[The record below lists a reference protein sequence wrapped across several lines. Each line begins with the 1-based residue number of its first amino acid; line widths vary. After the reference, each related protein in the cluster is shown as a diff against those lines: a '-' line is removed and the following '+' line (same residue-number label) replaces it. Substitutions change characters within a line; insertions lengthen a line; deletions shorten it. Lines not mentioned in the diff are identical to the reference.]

1 MINEICIL
9 DENKKL
15 LCILPH
21 GVFYDYEYHSYLKTG
36 ADTFDFS
43 VKINKDTAS
52 KVKGKNFVLF
62 FRKNKARMLQ
72 ITECLEEETILST
85 SKTVKSETIA
95 LELYNSHVRPCTIE
109 GNVRTFLTT
118 VLQDS
123 NYKIGYI
130 SPTLD
135 NVIKT
140 TEIKEITE
148 VYVVL
153 QDAISTYDDIELDFT
168 VDIIDSIN
176 GKYQFYV
183 NVYASC
189 EKGNKIY
196 KRIESNLNAYGISR
210 NEDSKDFCS
219 GIIPIGKNGI
229 TIKDVYWAKEK
240 GYPIEKAEG
249 QDFILDEEAHALFSN
264 GEKYII
270 RKFEF
275 DDNNANDLCWSAWK
289 KLQEIKQIKYNYE
302 VPVYLKDEDY
312 ETLETGDTVCVISD
326 KFEPPIQLEARISE
340 LILSDNENKC
350 EFANYKEVKSNI
362 KKINKNDIIKD
373 AIDEITG
380 FTGKL
385 TQSDIDRI
393 REFLK
398 QLDIESEEIE
408 QLLKKYEDSL
418 KDTVVEKNEIA
429 EDTENY
435 KEIILSKIDNGLWLG
450 DERIYDL
457 KKNKCV
463 GVTTSTSTETTEN
476 SSASAKEYKN
486 AVEYYSKFSLGT
498 YANKSSV
505 DKLISSSNKY
515 KISTIVKYWSKKFG
529 LDPYLVYAVIMAE
542 SSGNPYCATK
552 TERGGYGIMQCERAA
567 YFGYKQTIKFLDGST
582 KTFTPSYSTMHPDR
596 GGYTTI
602 NGVSVRKNISNQI
615 MFGCHE
621 LRQRSKDCNYNLFA
635 TLCGYNFGMGGVY
648 WCITHYIKDKHN
660 IDYYGGMSYRGL
672 SKQSSKMK
680 AKYYEVLGGL
690 QCPWSSYRKKY
701 RDYFREGTETNIE
714 YYLRWYKV
722 VNGQLP
728 YIIDDK
734 GVKRGYGANKTS
746 TTTTSNNTTIKTG
759 VATTLRNKIVAKAK
773 EICELHQKYKKATY
787 DQTYRIV
794 NDDKRFKAPKII
806 RGIKNPYCY
815 DCSSLVS
822 CAYLKAGLNSV
833 YAKSCQVG
841 TLVESATKKS
851 GYKMFKLT
859 KTSINDAI
867 PGDII
872 MFCNNKC
879 PSSLTRNQAMS
890 YKFTHH
896 TAIYCGKVNG
906 KHMMAHASKWAY
918 HPNAIRYESFDAYNN
933 QYKTKDYHIWNYC
946 FILRP
951 YDLAAKDKSATT
963 ATTGTTTNA
972 DKVEVNEVTL
982 KGLPLA
988 TPKDY
993 ISDGGLIEDITINN
1007 INDDG
1012 KYPKT
1017 VSHVFLH
1024 FGINDLSDE
1033 GIENYKSLIRA
1044 LLVKYPK
1051 KPIFIAKE
1059 YHVNTQYPN
1068 HATINPQITN
1078 FNNVMRDFANQT
1090 KYVVIVNNPSQITT
1104 SATVDTDLTTNG
1116 WRMKDKASCDKYYKA
1131 YKKAILNMCQKE
1143 ETKTSKKVDIV
1154 MQNGK
1159 TYKYKNVDEMIFK
1172 LPSKVISAFWSK
1184 LTFTTTSKNK
1194 VTQSKILYLKG
1205 TDCKAGA
1212 LLSKPNTTYN
1222 IFVYPSTADDNIQE
1236 KYIGN
1241 VVGTSKESEFVN
1253 YKNFKGMNDVV
1264 KIAETYYAKKDK
1276 FQYGTKTVLTYDNP
1290 ASNIDK
1296 WKVNGLYNI
1305 DCSTLI
1311 GLIFRGLTY
1320 AKSPYAVKTT
1330 KVKKSSS
1337 YSWAFNFPRTAAD
1350 QAKYCV
1356 DNGWVLPQIDT
1367 VNFSNVEA
1375 GDLIFWDRD
1384 NKENGRYM
1392 NCSHVAMCI
1401 GKDSDGDTVCIES
1414 TNVTGGMRKIKIKN
1428 NTADKF
1434 LFVARVKKY

>member
-183 NVYASC
+183 NVYASG

-326 KFEPPIQLEARISE
+326 KFKPPIQLEARISE

-385 TQSDIDRI
+385 TQADIDRI

-398 QLDIESEEIE
+398 QLDIQSEEIE

-418 KDTVVEKNEIA
+418 KDTVVDKDEIA

-450 DERIYDL
+450 DERIYDI
-457 KKNKCV
+457 KKNKCASI
-463 GVTTSTSTETTEN
+463 TTSTSENETS
-476 SSASAKEYKN
+476 SSATEYKN
-486 AVEYYSKFSLGT
+486 AVAYYNKFELGK
-498 YANKSSV
+498 YANSSSLS
-505 DKLISSSNKY
+505 KLISSSNKY
-515 KISTIVKYWSKKFG
+515 KINTIVKYWSKKFG
-529 LDPYLVYAVIMAE
+529 LDPYLVYAIIMAE

-552 TERGGYGIMQCERAA
+552 SSAGGYGIMQCERAA
-567 YFGYKQTIKFLDGST
+567 YFNKKQTIKFLDGST
-582 KTFTPSYSTMHPDR
+582 KSFTPSLSTMKP
-596 GGYTTI
+596 GGTTTL
-602 NGVSVRKNISNQI
+602 NGVKVNKGISNQI

-621 LRQRSKDCNYNLFA
+621 LRKSLVRFKYNIFA
-635 TLCGYNFGMGGVY
+635 SLMGYNFGLYGADWVVCKY
-648 WCITHYIKDKHN
+648 VANKNNLAFKDAFG
-660 IDYYGGMSYRGL
+660 YTA
-672 SKQSSKMK
+672 QSSKVQELYFKELETLK
-680 AKYYEVLGGL
+680 A
-690 QCPWSSYRKKY
+690 PWANIRKTYVSQKKM
-701 RDYFREGTETNIE
+701 GTWWNIE
-714 YYLRWYKV
+714 GYLRWYKSV
-722 VNGQLP
+722 DGQLP
-728 YIIDDK
+728 YVLDSK
-734 GVKRGYGANKTS
+734 GKKKGYGANKTS
-746 TTTTSNNTTIKTG
+746 TATVKTNTTTKTG
-759 VATTLRNKIVAKAK
+759 VATAVRNKIVAKAK

-794 NDDKRFKAPKII
+794 NDDKRFKAPKSIY
-806 RGIKNPYCY
+806 GIKNPYCY

-833 YAKSCQVG
+833 YAKSCQAG

-951 YDLAAKDKSATT
+951 HDLAAKDKSATE
-963 ATTGTTTNA
+963 TTNSTPVTEA
-972 DKVEVNEVTL
+972 NEVTL

-1033 GIENYKSLIRA
+1033 GIENYKSLIKA

-1068 HATINPQITN
+1068 YATINPQITN
-1078 FNNVMRDFANQT
+1078 FNNALRDFANQI

-1104 SATVDTDLTTNG
+1104 NAIVDEDITTNG
-1116 WRMKDKASCDKYYKA
+1116 WRMKDKAACDKYYKA

-1154 MQNGK
+1154 MSSQKN
-1159 TYKYKNVDEMIFK
+1159 YKYGECQSVTLK
-1172 LPSKVISAFWSK
+1172 LPSKAVQTFYSK
-1184 LTFTTTSKNK
+1184 IIFTTAKDFKFN
-1194 VTQSKILYLKG
+1194 QSNLVYLNG
-1205 TDCKAGA
+1205 SDCTKGA
-1212 LLSKPNTTYN
+1212 LIPRVGCTYTIRIYYNPDSDIKEKYQGSVSSKKKADEYYDYKDFKGKNDVIKLCETFYSNKSKFKYNTKTPLSFSNP
-1222 IFVYPSTADDNIQE
+1222 ADNI
-1236 KYIGN
+1236 
-1241 VVGTSKESEFVN
+1241 SSW
-1253 YKNFKGMNDVV
+1253 
-1264 KIAETYYAKKDK
+1264 
-1276 FQYGTKTVLTYDNP
+1276 KTD
-1290 ASNIDK
+1290 
-1296 WKVNGLYNI
+1296 GLYHC
-1305 DCSTLI
+1305 DCSTLT
-1311 GLIFRGLTY
+1311 GLVYRGHSYQT
-1320 AKSPYAVKTT
+1320 SPYAKKTT
-1330 KVKKSSS
+1330 TLKRSTK
-1337 YSWAFNFPRTAAD
+1337 YSWTFNLPRTAAE

-1356 DNGWVLPQIDT
+1356 EQGWVLNAIDYT
-1367 VNFSNVEA
+1367 EYSNVEP
-1375 GDLIFWDRD
+1375 GDLLFYDRD
-1384 NKENGRYM
+1384 NGENGRYM
-1392 NCSHVAMCI
+1392 NISHVGICI
-1401 GKDSDGDTVCIES
+1401 GKDNSGVNMMIEATS
-1414 TNVTGGMRKIKIKN
+1414 VTGVFRKIAIKN
-1428 NTADKF
+1428 NTVDK
-1434 LFVARVKKY
+1434 LLLVARVKKY

>member
-1 MINEICIL
+1 MINEIYIL

-21 GVFYDYEYHSYLKTG
+21 GIFYDYEYHSYLKTG
-36 ADTFDFS
+36 ADIFDFS
-43 VKINKDTAS
+43 IKINSDTS
-52 KVKGKNFVLF
+52 NKVKGKNFVLF
-62 FRKNKARMLQ
+62 FRNNKARMLQ

-153 QDAISTYDDIELDFT
+153 QNAISTYDDIELDFT
-168 VDIIDSIN
+168 VDVIDSVN

-183 NVYASC
+183 NIYASG

-196 KRIESNLNAYGISR
+196 KRIENNLNAYGISR
-210 NEDSKDFCS
+210 NENSKDFCS

-240 GYPIEKAEG
+240 GYPVEKPEG
-249 QDFILDEEAHALFSN
+249 QDFILDEEAHAMFNN
-264 GEKYII
+264 GGKYII
-270 RKFEF
+270 RNFEF
-275 DDNNANDLCWSAWK
+275 DDNNANDLCWSAYK

-326 KFEPPIQLEARISE
+326 KFKPPIQLEARISE

-362 KKINKNDIIKD
+362 KKINKNDIIQD
-373 AIDEITG
+373 TIDEITG
-380 FTGKL
+380 YTGKL
-385 TQSDIDRI
+385 TQADIDRI

-398 QLDIESEEIE
+398 QLDIENEEIE

-418 KDTVVEKNEIA
+418 KDSVIEKDEIA

-435 KEIILSKIDNGLWLG
+435 KDIKLSKIDSGLWIG

-457 KKNKCV
+457 KKNKCATII
-463 GVTTSTSTETTEN
+463 TTSGDTTEI
-476 SSASAKEYKN
+476 SSTSSKEYKN

-498 YANKSSV
+498 YANKSSL

-542 SSGNPYCATK
+542 SSGNPYCKTK

-582 KTFTPSYSTMHPDR
+582 KTFTPSYSTMTPGR
-596 GGYTTI
+596 SGKTTL
-602 NGVSVRKNISNQI
+602 NGVSVDKNISNQV

-621 LRQRSKDCNYNLFA
+621 LRKSLVRFKYNIFA
-635 TLCGYNFGMGGVY
+635 ALMGYNFGLYGADWVVCKY
-648 WCITHYIKDKHN
+648 VANKNNLNFVDKFG
-660 IDYYGGMSYRGL
+660 YTA
-672 SKQSSKMK
+672 QSSKVQELYFKELETLK
-680 AKYYEVLGGL
+680 ARWANL
-690 QCPWSSYRKKY
+690 RKTYVAQKKM
-701 RDYFREGTETNIE
+701 GTATNIE

-722 VNGQLP
+722 INGQLP
-728 YIIDDK
+728 YVLDSK
-734 GVKRGYGANKTS
+734 GNKKGYGANKS
-746 TTTTSNNTTIKTG
+746 TATTKSNNTTIKTG

-773 EICELHQKYKKATY
+773 EIVNLHVKYKTATY
-787 DQTYRIV
+787 NQAPRTIDDTKRIKWMGV
-794 NDDKRFKAPKII
+794 HY
-806 RGIKNPYCY
+806 GIKNPYVY
-815 DCSSLVS
+815 DCSSFVS
-822 CAYLKAGLNSV
+822 CCYKAAGLTSV
-833 YAKSCQVG
+833 YNKSCSAG
-841 TLVESATKKS
+841 TLISSATKNS
-851 GYKMFKLT
+851 GYKMWKVDTAGL
-859 KTSINDAI
+859 KEAI
-867 PGDII
+867 PGDIV
-872 MFCNNKC
+872 MDANFKVTSSNLTASNMSKVNK
-879 PSSLTRNQAMS
+879 
-890 YKFTHH
+890 THH
-896 TAIYCGKVNG
+896 TMIYIGDGKV
-906 KHMMAHASKWAY
+906 AHASKWAY
-918 HPNAIRYESFDAYNN
+918 HPEAIKISNISYYQNKGTAF
-933 QYKTKDYHIWNYC
+933 
-946 FILRP
+946 FLRP

-963 ATTGTTTNA
+963 TTTGTTTGA
-972 DKVEVNEVTL
+972 DKVVETNEITI

-988 TPKDY
+988 TPADY
-993 ISDGGLIEDITINN
+993 ISDTSLIENVTINN
-1007 INDDG
+1007 IEDDE
-1012 KYPKT
+1012 KYPKA
-1017 VSHVFLH
+1017 VSHVFCH
-1024 FGINDLSDE
+1024 FGINDLTDE
-1033 GIENYKSLIRA
+1033 GIENYKSLIKA

-1078 FNNVMRDFANQT
+1078 FNNAMRDFANQT

-1104 SATVDTDLTTNG
+1104 NATVDTELTTNG

-1131 YKKAILNMCQKE
+1131 YKKAILNMCKKE
-1143 ETKTSKKVDIV
+1143 ETVIPTTNKKIDIV
-1154 MQNGK
+1154 MENGK

-1172 LPSKVISAFWSK
+1172 LPSKVKSAFWSK

-1222 IFVYPSTADDNIQE
+1222 IFIYPSTADDSITE

-1241 VVGTSKESEFVN
+1241 VVGVSKGSEFVN
-1253 YKNFKGMNDVV
+1253 YKNFKGANDVV

-1290 ASNIDK
+1290 ADNIDK

-1320 AKSPYAVKTT
+1320 QKSPYAVKTT
-1330 KVKKSSS
+1330 KVKKSTA
-1337 YSWAFNFPRTAAD
+1337 YSWSFNFPRTAAD

-1401 GKDSDGDTVCIES
+1401 GKDSDGDTICIEA
-1414 TNVTGGMRKIKIKN
+1414 TTVTGAFRKIKIKN

>member
-1 MINEICIL
+1 MEIKIL
-9 DENKKL
+9 DKNKKFKKTL
-15 LCILPH
+15 SSKE
-21 GVFYDYEYHSYLKTG
+21 GDNVFFNDKYTSDLSTG
-36 ADTFDFS
+36 AETFETDTNLSD
-43 VKINKDTAS
+43 IEEGDY
-52 KVKGKNFVLF
+52 VLF
-62 FRKNKARMLQ
+62 NWHEKYKMLQ
-72 ITECLEEETILST
+72 
-85 SKTVKSETIA
+85 
-95 LELYNSHVRPCTIE
+95 
-109 GNVRTFLTT
+109 
-118 VLQDS
+118 
-123 NYKIGYI
+123 
-130 SPTLD
+130 
-135 NVIKT
+135 IKT
-140 TEIKEITE
+140 TEDVECIDCVIKNIYSEFVGIELLNSYAREFKHEGNMTKLLTTILQGTNYEIG
-148 VYVVL
+148 YVSPRV
-153 QDAISTYDDIELDFT
+153 DAITAYYSISEPTAVYTILQNVITLYDNCELEFD
-168 VDIIDSIN
+168 VDVIDSIN
-176 GKYQFYV
+176 GKYKFLI
-183 NVYASC
+183 NVYGNG
-189 EKGNKIY
+189 ERGNKTY
-196 KRIESNLNAYGISR
+196 KRFEYNFNSYGMKRKGDIT
-210 NEDSKDFCS
+210 DFCS
-219 GIIPIGKNGI
+219 GLIGVGANGI
-229 TIKDVYWAKEK
+229 TFKD
-240 GYPIEKAEG
+240 IEWRPEDNPPLLKPLG
-249 QDFILDEEAHALFSN
+249 DDFLIDPEAHEMLNN
-264 GEKYII
+264 GGKIILGKYKSDATTGI
-270 RKFEF
+270 
-275 DDNNANDLCWSAWK
+275 DLLWDTYY
-289 KLQEIKQIKYNYE
+289 KLQEIKQTKFDYDIPIYMT
-302 VPVYLKDEDY
+302 DEDY
-312 ETLETGDTVCVISD
+312 ENIDVGDTVYAIND
-326 KFEPPIQLEARISE
+326 KFDKPIELEARIGYFEISFTDRDKNKVT
-340 LILSDNENKC
+340 LS
-350 EFANYKEVKSNI
+350 NYKDVKSKIKNI
-362 KKINKNDIIKD
+362 DSNTIIKD

-385 TQSDIDRI
+385 TQADIDRI

-398 QLDIESEEIE
+398 QLDIQSEEIE

-552 TERGGYGIMQCERAA
+552 SSAGGYGIMQCERAA
-567 YFGYKQTIKFLDGST
+567 YFNKKQTIKFLDGST
-582 KTFTPSYSTMHPDR
+582 KSFTPSLSTMKP
-596 GGYTTI
+596 GGTTTL
-602 NGVSVRKNISNQI
+602 NGVKVNKGISNQI

-621 LRQRSKDCNYNLFA
+621 LRKSLVRFKYNIFA
-635 TLCGYNFGMGGVY
+635 SLMGYNFGLYGADWVVCKY
-648 WCITHYIKDKHN
+648 VANKNNLAFKDAFG
-660 IDYYGGMSYRGL
+660 YTA
-672 SKQSSKMK
+672 QSSKVQELYFKELETLK
-680 AKYYEVLGGL
+680 A
-690 QCPWSSYRKKY
+690 PWANLRKTYVSQKKM
-701 RDYFREGTETNIE
+701 GTWWNIE
-714 YYLRWYKV
+714 GYLRWYKSV
-722 VNGQLP
+722 DGQLP
-728 YIIDDK
+728 YVLDSK
-734 GVKRGYGANKTS
+734 GKKKGYGANKTS
-746 TTTTSNNTTIKTG
+746 TATVKTNTTTKTG

-794 NDDKRFKAPKII
+794 NDDKRFKAPKSIY
-806 RGIKNPYCY
+806 GIKNPYCY

-951 YDLAAKDKSATT
+951 WDLSAKDNSATT
-963 ATTGTTTNA
+963 TTTGTTTNA

-993 ISDGGLIEDITINN
+993 ISDTSLIENVTINN
-1007 INDDG
+1007 IEDDD

-1024 FGINDLSDE
+1024 FGINDLTDT
-1033 GIENYKSLIRA
+1033 GIENYKSLIKA

-1078 FNNVMRDFANQT
+1078 FNNAMRDFANQT

-1104 SATVDTDLTTNG
+1104 NATVDTDLTTNG

-1172 LPSKVISAFWSK
+1172 LPSKVTSAFWSK
-1184 LTFTTTSKNK
+1184 LIFTTTSKNK

-1330 KVKKSSS
+1330 KVKKSSL

>member
-36 ADTFDFS
+36 ADIFDFS
-43 VKINKDTAS
+43 VKINSDTS
-52 KVKGKNFVLF
+52 NKVKGKNFVLF
-62 FRKNKARMLQ
+62 FRNNKARMLQ

-118 VLQDS
+118 VLQDT
-123 NYKIGYI
+123 NYEVGYI
-130 SPTLD
+130 SPSLN

-183 NVYASC
+183 NVYASG

-240 GYPIEKAEG
+240 GYPVEKPEG
-249 QDFILDEEAHALFSN
+249 QDFILDEEAHAMFNN
-264 GEKYII
+264 GGKYII
-270 RKFEF
+270 RNFKF
-275 DDNNANDLCWSAWK
+275 DDDNANDLCWSAYK

-326 KFEPPIQLEARISE
+326 KFKPPIQLEARISE

-385 TQSDIDRI
+385 TQADIDRI

-398 QLDIESEEIE
+398 QLDIQSEEIE

-418 KDTVVEKNEIA
+418 KDTVVDKDEIA

-498 YANKSSV
+498 YANKSSLSS
-505 DKLISSSNKY
+505 LISSSNKY

-552 TERGGYGIMQCERAA
+552 SSAGGYGIMQCERAA

-582 KTFTPSYSTMHPDR
+582 KSFTPSYSTMTP
-596 GGYTTI
+596 GKSGKTTL
-602 NGVSVRKNISNQI
+602 NGVSVDKNISNQI

-621 LRQRSKDCNYNLFA
+621 LRKSLVRFKYNIFA
-635 TLCGYNFGMGGVY
+635 ALMGYNFGLYGADWVVCKY
-648 WCITHYIKDKHN
+648 VANKNNLNFVDKFG
-660 IDYYGGMSYRGL
+660 YTA
-672 SKQSSKMK
+672 QSSKVQELYFKELETLK
-680 AKYYEVLGGL
+680 A
-690 QCPWSSYRKKY
+690 PWANLRKTYVSQKKM
-701 RDYFREGTETNIE
+701 GTATNIE

-728 YIIDDK
+728 YVLDSK
-734 GVKRGYGANKTS
+734 GNKKGYGANKS
-746 TTTTSNNTTIKTG
+746 ATTTTSNNTTIKTG

-773 EICELHQKYKKATY
+773 EIVNLHVKYKTATY
-787 DQTYRIV
+787 NQVPRTIDDSKRI
-794 NDDKRFKAPKII
+794 KWMGTHY
-806 RGIKNPYCY
+806 GIKNPYVY
-815 DCSSLVS
+815 DCSSFVSCCYKAAGLTSVYNKGCYAGNLVS
-822 CAYLKAGLNSV
+822 G
-833 YAKSCQVG
+833 
-841 TLVESATKKS
+841 ATKNS
-851 GYKMFKLT
+851 GYKMWKVDTAGL
-859 KTSINDAI
+859 KEAI
-867 PGDII
+867 PGDIV
-872 MFCNNKC
+872 MDANFKVTSSNLTASNMSKVNK
-879 PSSLTRNQAMS
+879 
-890 YKFTHH
+890 THH
-896 TAIYCGKVNG
+896 TMIYIGDGKV
-906 KHMMAHASKWAY
+906 AHASKWAY
-918 HPNAIRYESFDAYNN
+918 HPEAIKISNISYYQNKGTAF
-933 QYKTKDYHIWNYC
+933 
-946 FILRP
+946 FLRP

-963 ATTGTTTNA
+963 TTTNA

-993 ISDGGLIEDITINN
+993 ISDTSLIENVTINN
-1007 INDDG
+1007 IEDDE
-1012 KYPKT
+1012 KFPKT
-1017 VSHVFLH
+1017 VSHCFLH
-1024 FGINDLSDE
+1024 FGINNLSDE
-1033 GIENYKSLIRA
+1033 GIENYKSLIKA

-1068 HATINPQITN
+1068 YATINPQITN
-1078 FNNVMRDFANQT
+1078 FNNALRDFANQI

-1104 SATVDTDLTTNG
+1104 NATVDTDITTNG

-1154 MQNGK
+1154 MSSQKN
-1159 TYKYKNVDEMIFK
+1159 YKYGECQSVTLK
-1172 LPSKVISAFWSK
+1172 LPSKAVQTFYSK
-1184 LTFTTTSKNK
+1184 IIFTTAKDFKFN
-1194 VTQSKILYLKG
+1194 QSNLVYLNG
-1205 TDCKAGA
+1205 SDCTKGA
-1212 LLSKPNTTYN
+1212 LIPRVGCTYTIRIYYNPDSDIKEKYQGSVSSKKKADEYYDYKDFKGKNDVIKLCETFYSNKSKFKYNTKTPLSFSNP
-1222 IFVYPSTADDNIQE
+1222 ADNI
-1236 KYIGN
+1236 
-1241 VVGTSKESEFVN
+1241 SSW
-1253 YKNFKGMNDVV
+1253 
-1264 KIAETYYAKKDK
+1264 
-1276 FQYGTKTVLTYDNP
+1276 KTD
-1290 ASNIDK
+1290 
-1296 WKVNGLYNI
+1296 GLYHC
-1305 DCSTLI
+1305 DCSTLT
-1311 GLIFRGLTY
+1311 GLVYRGHSYQT
-1320 AKSPYAVKTT
+1320 SPYAKKTT
-1330 KVKKSSS
+1330 TLKRSTK
-1337 YSWAFNFPRTAAD
+1337 YSWTFNLPRTAAE

-1356 DNGWVLPQIDT
+1356 EQGWVLNAIDYT
-1367 VNFSNVEA
+1367 EYSNVEP
-1375 GDLIFWDRD
+1375 GDLLFYDRD
-1384 NKENGRYM
+1384 NGENGRYM
-1392 NCSHVAMCI
+1392 NISHVGICI
-1401 GKDSDGDTVCIES
+1401 GKDNSGVNMMIEATS
-1414 TNVTGGMRKIKIKN
+1414 VTGVFRKIAIKN
-1428 NTADKF
+1428 NTVDK
-1434 LFVARVKKY
+1434 LLLVARVKKY

>member
-1 MINEICIL
+1 MITQVLAL

-15 LCILPH
+15 VGILNIKSANNA
-21 GVFYDYEYHSYLKTG
+21 FFNDEYYSELSTG
-36 ADTFDFS
+36 AETFKLPF
-43 VKINKDTAS
+43 
-52 KVKGKNFVLF
+52 KVNGDNTFIREGYYLLF
-62 FRKNKARMLQ
+62 FRNNKAKMFQVKTCIDEKEGHSIVRTLYSEFLGINLKNHFIRPITIDGNIIKILEMVLIDTGYQIGYVSEKLKNNIQTIEIKENKSVYSILQ
-72 ITECLEEETILST
+72 NEILST
-85 SKTVKSETIA
+85 
-95 LELYNSHVRPCTIE
+95 
-109 GNVRTFLTT
+109 F
-118 VLQDS
+118 
-123 NYKIGYI
+123 
-130 SPTLD
+130 D
-135 NVIKT
+135 NVEYEFEVKVINALKGKYQYVLNVYANGERGKRTYKRFEDGRNISSLKREIDISDMVNGLIAEGANGINFKNIRWEVEKGFPLNKPEGDDFLLDSELVTKNNGKAILGNFKSNAT
-140 TEIKEITE
+140 TEID
-148 VYVVL
+148 L
-153 QDAISTYDDIELDFT
+153 LWDTY
-168 VDIIDSIN
+168 
-176 GKYQFYV
+176 Y
-183 NVYASC
+183 
-189 EKGNKIY
+189 
-196 KRIESNLNAYGISR
+196 
-210 NEDSKDFCS
+210 
-219 GIIPIGKNGI
+219 
-229 TIKDVYWAKEK
+229 
-240 GYPIEKAEG
+240 
-249 QDFILDEEAHALFSN
+249 
-264 GEKYII
+264 
-270 RKFEF
+270 
-275 DDNNANDLCWSAWK
+275 
-289 KLQEIKQIKYNYE
+289 KLQEIKSGKITYDTSVALTNDEYNEIE
-302 VPVYLKDEDY
+302 VGDSVY
-312 ETLETGDTVCVISD
+312 VISNYFD
-326 KFEPPIQLEARISE
+326 PIISEEARIATMK
-340 LILSDNENKC
+340 LSFSNPSKNKIT
-350 EFANYKEVKSNI
+350 FSNYKEVKSKVRNWS
-362 KKINKNDIIKD
+362 KNDIIKD
-373 AIDEITG
+373 TIDSITG

-385 TQSDIDRI
+385 TQADIDRI

-398 QLDIESEEIE
+398 QLDIQSEEIE

-418 KDTVVEKNEIA
+418 KDTVVDKDEIA

-582 KTFTPSYSTMHPDR
+582 KTFTPSYGTMKPY
-596 GGYTTI
+596 GGGKTTI
-602 NGVSVRKNISNQI
+602 NGVSVDKNISNQI

-621 LRQRSKDCNYNLFA
+621 LRKSLVRFKYNIFA
-635 TLCGYNFGMGGVY
+635 ALMGYNFGLYGADWVVCKY
-648 WCITHYIKDKHN
+648 VANKNNLTFVDKFG
-660 IDYYGGMSYRGL
+660 YTA
-672 SKQSSKMK
+672 QSSKVQELYFKELETLK
-680 AKYYEVLGGL
+680 A
-690 QCPWSSYRKKY
+690 PWANLRKTYVSQKKM
-701 RDYFREGTETNIE
+701 GTATNIE

-728 YIIDDK
+728 YVLDSK
-734 GVKRGYGANKTS
+734 GNKKGYGANKS
-746 TTTTSNNTTIKTG
+746 TTTTKSNNTTIKTG

-773 EICELHQKYKKATY
+773 EIVNLHVKYKTATY
-787 DQTYRIV
+787 NQVPRTIDDNKRI
-794 NDDKRFKAPKII
+794 KWMGTHY
-806 RGIKNPYCY
+806 GIKNPYVY
-815 DCSSLVS
+815 DCSSFVS
-822 CAYLKAGLNSV
+822 CCYKAAGLTSV
-833 YAKSCQVG
+833 YNKSCSAG
-841 TLVESATKKS
+841 TLISSATKNS
-851 GYKMFKLT
+851 GYKMWKVDTAGL
-859 KTSINDAI
+859 KEAI
-867 PGDII
+867 PGDIV
-872 MFCNNKC
+872 MDANFKVT
-879 PSSLTRNQAMS
+879 SSNLTASNMS
-890 YKFTHH
+890 KYGKTHH
-896 TAIYCGKVNG
+896 TMIYIGDGKV
-906 KHMMAHASKWAY
+906 AHASKWAY
-918 HPNAIRYESFDAYNN
+918 HPEAIKISNISYYQNKGTAF
-933 QYKTKDYHIWNYC
+933 
-946 FILRP
+946 FLRP

-963 ATTGTTTNA
+963 TTTGTTTNA

-993 ISDGGLIEDITINN
+993 ISDTSLIENVTINN
-1007 INDDG
+1007 IEDDE
-1012 KYPKT
+1012 KFPKS
-1017 VSHVFLH
+1017 VSHCFLH
-1024 FGINDLSDE
+1024 FGINNLTDT
-1033 GIENYKSLIRA
+1033 GIENYKSLIKA

-1068 HATINPQITN
+1068 YATINPQITN
-1078 FNNVMRDFANQT
+1078 FNNAMRDFANQT

-1104 SATVDTDLTTNG
+1104 NAIVDEDITTNG

-1241 VVGTSKESEFVN
+1241 VVGVSKGSEFVN

-1290 ASNIDK
+1290 AENIDK

-1330 KVKKSSS
+1330 KVKKSSL

-1350 QAKYCV
+1350 MAKYCV

>member
-43 VKINKDTAS
+43 VKINKDTS
-52 KVKGKNFVLF
+52 NKVKVKNFVLF
-62 FRKNKARMLQ
+62 FRNNKARMLQ

-85 SKTVKSETIA
+85 YKSVKSEIISI
-95 LELYNSHVRPCTIE
+95 ELYNSHVRPCTIE
-109 GNVRTFLTT
+109 GNVRTFLTN
-118 VLQDS
+118 VLQDT

-140 TEIKEITE
+140 TQITEITE

-168 VDIIDSIN
+168 VDVIDSVN
-176 GKYQFYV
+176 GKYEFYV
-183 NVYASC
+183 NIYSNG
-189 EKGNKIY
+189 EKGNKVY

-210 NEDSKDFCS
+210 NENSKEFCS
-219 GIIPIGKNGI
+219 GIIPIGKNGV
-229 TIKDVYWAKEK
+229 TIKDIYWSKEK

-326 KFEPPIQLEARISE
+326 KFKPPIQLEARISE

-350 EFANYKEVKSNI
+350 EFANYKEVKSKI
-362 KKINKNDIIKD
+362 KNWSKNDIIKD
-373 AIDEITG
+373 TIDSITG

-385 TQSDIDRI
+385 TQADIDRI

-398 QLDIESEEIE
+398 QLDIQSEEIE

-582 KTFTPSYSTMHPDR
+582 KTFTPSYGTMKPY
-596 GGYTTI
+596 GGGKTTI
-602 NGVSVRKNISNQI
+602 NGVSVDKNISNQI

-621 LRQRSKDCNYNLFA
+621 LRKSLVRFKYNIFA
-635 TLCGYNFGMGGVY
+635 ALMGYNFGLYGADWVVCKY
-648 WCITHYIKDKHN
+648 VANKNNLTFVDKFG
-660 IDYYGGMSYRGL
+660 YTA
-672 SKQSSKMK
+672 QSSKVQELYFKELETLK
-680 AKYYEVLGGL
+680 A
-690 QCPWSSYRKKY
+690 PWSNLRKTYVSQKKM
-701 RDYFREGTETNIE
+701 GTATNIE
-714 YYLRWYKV
+714 YYLRWYKSV
-722 VNGQLP
+722 DGQLP
-728 YIIDDK
+728 YVLDSK
-734 GVKRGYGANKTS
+734 GNKKGYGANKTS
-746 TTTTSNNTTIKTG
+746 TTTVKTNTTIKTG
-759 VATTLRNKIVAKAK
+759 VATALRNKIVAKAK

-906 KHMMAHASKWAY
+906 KHMMAHASKYAY

-963 ATTGTTTNA
+963 TTTGTTTNA
-972 DKVEVNEVTL
+972 DKVEVNEVTI

-988 TPKDY
+988 TPADY
-993 ISDGGLIEDITINN
+993 ISDTSLIENITINN
-1007 INDDG
+1007 IEDDE

-1017 VSHVFLH
+1017 VSHVFCH
-1024 FGINDLSDE
+1024 FGINDLTDE
-1033 GIENYKSLIRA
+1033 GIENYKSLIKA

-1059 YHVNTQYPN
+1059 YHVNSQHADYVNINTQ
-1068 HATINPQITN
+1068 IDN
-1078 FNNVMRDFANQT
+1078 FNNAMKDFANQT
-1090 KYVVIVNNPSQITT
+1090 QYVVLVNVPNTLADAENKYVNST
-1104 SATVDTDLTTNG
+1104 LTTNG
-1116 WRMKDKASCDKYYKA
+1116 FQMKDKASCDIYYKG
-1131 YKKAILNMCQKE
+1131 YKKAILNLGKKG
-1143 ETKTSKKVDIV
+1143 ETT
-1154 MQNGK
+1154 
-1159 TYKYKNVDEMIFK
+1159 TYKNVTVDMQGGKDFNYGQIQSLTLK
-1172 LPSKVISAFWSK
+1172 LPSNAVQTFYSK
-1184 LTFTTTSKNK
+1184 ITFTTVKDFKFN
-1194 VTQSKILYLKG
+1194 QSNLLYLDG
-1205 TDCKAGA
+1205 SHVTNGA
-1212 LLSKPNTTYN
+1212 LIPKVGYTYTIRVFYNPDTTT
-1222 IFVYPSTADDNIQE
+1222 IKE
-1236 KYIGN
+1236 KYLGS
-1241 VVGTSKESEFVN
+1241 VSAKYKEGEYYD
-1253 YKNFKGMNDVV
+1253 YKTFKGHNNVV
-1264 KIAETYYAKKDK
+1264 KIANTYLDNISK
-1276 FQYGTKTVLTYDNP
+1276 FVYNQTTP
-1290 ASNIDK
+1290 ASFTNPSANISK
-1296 WKVNGLYNI
+1296 WTTNGKFHI
-1305 DCSTLI
+1305 DCSTFI
-1311 GLIFRGLTY
+1311 KFMFMGYSYVST
-1320 AKSPYAVKTT
+1320 PYNKTSMT
-1330 KVKKSSS
+1330 ELKRNPG
-1337 YSWAFNFPRTAAD
+1337 YSWSITLPRTAAE

-1356 DNGWVLPQIDT
+1356 EHGYVLNAIDYT
-1367 VNFSNVEA
+1367 NFSNLDS
-1375 GDLIFWDRD
+1375 GDLLFFDRD
-1384 NKENGRYM
+1384 NGENGRFM
-1392 NCSHVAMCI
+1392 NISHVAMCI
-1401 GKDSDGDTVCIES
+1401 GEDDDGDKISIEV
-1414 TNVTGGMRKIKIKN
+1414 TRPGNVIQVRKIKN
-1428 NTADKF
+1428 YTTG
-1434 LFVARVKKY
+1434 LLLVARIKKY

>member
-1 MINEICIL
+1 MEIKIL
-9 DENKKL
+9 DKNKKFKKTL
-15 LCILPH
+15 SSKE
-21 GVFYDYEYHSYLKTG
+21 GDNVFFNDKYTSDLSTG
-36 ADTFDFS
+36 AETFETDTNLSD
-43 VKINKDTAS
+43 IEEGDY
-52 KVKGKNFVLF
+52 VLF
-62 FRKNKARMLQ
+62 NWHEKYKMLQ
-72 ITECLEEETILST
+72 
-85 SKTVKSETIA
+85 
-95 LELYNSHVRPCTIE
+95 
-109 GNVRTFLTT
+109 
-118 VLQDS
+118 
-123 NYKIGYI
+123 
-130 SPTLD
+130 
-135 NVIKT
+135 IKT
-140 TEIKEITE
+140 TEDVECIDCVIKNIYSEFVGIELLNSYAREFKHEGNMTKLLTTILQGTNYEIG
-148 VYVVL
+148 YVSPRV
-153 QDAISTYDDIELDFT
+153 DAITAYYSISEPTAVYTILQNVITLYDNCELEFD
-168 VDIIDSIN
+168 VDVIDSIN
-176 GKYQFYV
+176 GKYKFLI
-183 NVYASC
+183 NVYGNG
-189 EKGNKIY
+189 ERGNKTY
-196 KRIESNLNAYGISR
+196 KRFEYNFNSYGMKRKGDIT
-210 NEDSKDFCS
+210 DFCS
-219 GIIPIGKNGI
+219 GLIGVGANGI
-229 TIKDVYWAKEK
+229 TFKD
-240 GYPIEKAEG
+240 IEWRPEDNPPLLKPLG
-249 QDFILDEEAHALFSN
+249 DDFLIDPEAHEMLNN
-264 GEKYII
+264 GGKIILGKYKSDATTGI
-270 RKFEF
+270 
-275 DDNNANDLCWSAWK
+275 DLLWDTYY
-289 KLQEIKQIKYNYE
+289 KLQEIKQTKFDYDI
-302 VPVYLKDEDY
+302 PVYMTDEDY
-312 ETLETGDTVCVISD
+312 ENIDVGDTVYAIND
-326 KFEPPIQLEARISE
+326 KFDKPIELEARIGYFEISFTDRDKNKVT
-340 LILSDNENKC
+340 LS
-350 EFANYKEVKSNI
+350 NYKDVKSKIKNI
-362 KKINKNDIIKD
+362 DSNTIIKD

-398 QLDIESEEIE
+398 QLDIEGEEIE
-408 QLLKKYEDSL
+408 KLLKKYEDSL
-418 KDTVVEKNEIA
+418 KDTVVDKDEIA

-450 DERIYDL
+450 DERIYDI
-457 KKNKCV
+457 KKNKCASI
-463 GVTTSTSTETTEN
+463 TTSTSENETS
-476 SSASAKEYKN
+476 SSATEYKN
-486 AVEYYSKFSLGT
+486 AVAYYNKFELGK
-498 YANKSSV
+498 YANSSSLS
-505 DKLISSSNKY
+505 KLISSSNKY
-515 KISTIVKYWSKKFG
+515 KINTIVKYWSKKFG
-529 LDPYLVYAVIMAE
+529 LDPYLVYAIIMAE

-552 TERGGYGIMQCERAA
+552 SSAGGYGIMQCERAA
-567 YFGYKQTIKFLDGST
+567 YFNKKQTIKFLDGST
-582 KTFTPSYSTMHPDR
+582 KSFTPSLSTMKP
-596 GGYTTI
+596 GGTTTL
-602 NGVSVRKNISNQI
+602 NGVKVNKGISNQI

-621 LRQRSKDCNYNLFA
+621 LRKSLVRFKYNIFA
-635 TLCGYNFGMGGVY
+635 SLMGYNFGLYGADWVVCKY
-648 WCITHYIKDKHN
+648 VANKNNLTFKDAFG
-660 IDYYGGMSYRGL
+660 YTA
-672 SKQSSKMK
+672 QSSKVQELYFKELETLK
-680 AKYYEVLGGL
+680 A
-690 QCPWSSYRKKY
+690 PWANIRKTYVSQKKM
-701 RDYFREGTETNIE
+701 GTWWNIE
-714 YYLRWYKV
+714 GYLRWYKSV
-722 VNGQLP
+722 DGQLP
-728 YIIDDK
+728 YVLDSK
-734 GVKRGYGANKTS
+734 GKKKGYGANKTS
-746 TTTTSNNTTIKTG
+746 TATVKTNTTTKIG
-759 VATTLRNKIVAKAK
+759 VATAVRNKIVAKAK

-794 NDDKRFKAPKII
+794 NDDKRFKAPKSIY
-806 RGIKNPYCY
+806 GIKNPYCY

-833 YAKSCQVG
+833 YAKSCQAG

-859 KTSINDAI
+859 KSSINDAI

-879 PSSLTRNQAMS
+879 PSSLTRSQAMS

-933 QYKTKDYHIWNYC
+933 QYKIKDYHIWNYC

-951 YDLAAKDKSATT
+951 HDLAAKDKSATE
-963 ATTGTTTNA
+963 TTNSTPVTEA
-972 DKVEVNEVTL
+972 NEVTL

-1033 GIENYKSLIRA
+1033 GIENYKSLIKA

-1078 FNNVMRDFANQT
+1078 FNNAMRDFANQT

-1104 SATVDTDLTTNG
+1104 NATVDTDLTTNG

-1159 TYKYKNVDEMIFK
+1159 THKYKNVDEMIFK

-1330 KVKKSSS
+1330 KVKKSSL

>member
-1 MINEICIL
+1 MINEIYIL

-21 GVFYDYEYHSYLKTG
+21 GIFYDYEYHSYLKTG
-36 ADTFDFS
+36 ADIFDFS
-43 VKINKDTAS
+43 IKINSDTS
-52 KVKGKNFVLF
+52 NKVKGKNFVLF
-62 FRKNKARMLQ
+62 FRNNKARMLQ

-153 QDAISTYDDIELDFT
+153 QNAISTYDDIELDFT
-168 VDIIDSIN
+168 VDVIDSVN

-183 NVYASC
+183 NVYASG

-210 NEDSKDFCS
+210 NENSKDFCS

-240 GYPIEKAEG
+240 GYPVEKPEG
-249 QDFILDEEAHALFSN
+249 QDFILDEEAHAMFNN
-264 GEKYII
+264 GGKYII
-270 RKFEF
+270 RNFEF
-275 DDNNANDLCWSAWK
+275 DDNNANDLCWSAYK

-302 VPVYLKDEDY
+302 VPVYLQDEDY

-326 KFEPPIQLEARISE
+326 KFKPPIQLEARISE

-362 KKINKNDIIKD
+362 KKINKNDIIQD
-373 AIDEITG
+373 TIDEITG
-380 FTGKL
+380 YTGKL
-385 TQSDIDRI
+385 TQADIDRI

-418 KDTVVEKNEIA
+418 KDSVIEKDEIA

-457 KKNKCV
+457 KKNKCA
-463 GVTTSTSTETTEN
+463 GVTTTTSTETTEN

-498 YANKSSV
+498 YANKSSLSS
-505 DKLISSSNKY
+505 LISSSNKY

-529 LDPYLVYAVIMAE
+529 LDPYLVYAIIMAE
-542 SSGNPYCATK
+542 SSGNPYCKTK
-552 TERGGYGIMQCERAA
+552 SSAGGYGIMQCERAA
-567 YFGYKQTIKFLDGST
+567 YFGHKQTIKFLDGST
-582 KTFTPSYSTMHPDR
+582 KTFTPSYSTMTPGR
-596 GGYTTI
+596 SGKTTL
-602 NGVSVRKNISNQI
+602 NGVSVDKNISNQV

-621 LRQRSKDCNYNLFA
+621 LRKSLVRFKYNIFA
-635 TLCGYNFGMGGVY
+635 ALMGYNFGLYGADWVVCKY
-648 WCITHYIKDKHN
+648 VANKNNLTFVDKFG
-660 IDYYGGMSYRGL
+660 YTA
-672 SKQSSKMK
+672 QSSKVQELYFKELETLK
-680 AKYYEVLGGL
+680 A
-690 QCPWSSYRKKY
+690 PWANLRKTYVAQKKM
-701 RDYFREGTETNIE
+701 GTATNIE
-714 YYLRWYKV
+714 YYLRWYRSI
-722 VNGQLP
+722 NGQLP
-728 YIIDDK
+728 YVLDSK
-734 GVKRGYGANKTS
+734 GNKKGYGAKKST

-773 EICELHQKYKKATY
+773 EIVNLHVKYKTATY
-787 DQTYRIV
+787 NQVPRTIDDSKRI
-794 NDDKRFKAPKII
+794 KWMGTHY
-806 RGIKNPYCY
+806 GIKNPYVY
-815 DCSSLVS
+815 DCSSFVS
-822 CAYLKAGLNSV
+822 CCYKATGLTSV
-833 YAKSCQVG
+833 YNKSCSAG
-841 TLVESATKKS
+841 TLISSATKNS
-851 GYKMFKLT
+851 GYKMWKVDTEGL
-859 KTSINDAI
+859 KEAI
-867 PGDII
+867 PGDIV
-872 MFCNNKC
+872 MDANFKVT
-879 PSSLTRNQAMS
+879 SSNLTASNMS
-890 YKFTHH
+890 KYGKTHH
-896 TAIYCGKVNG
+896 TMIYIGDGKV
-906 KHMMAHASKWAY
+906 AHASKWAY
-918 HPNAIRYESFDAYNN
+918 HPNAIKISNISYYQNKGTAF
-933 QYKTKDYHIWNYC
+933 
-946 FILRP
+946 FLRP

-963 ATTGTTTNA
+963 TTTGTTTDA
-972 DKVEVNEVTL
+972 DKVVETNEVTL

-988 TPKDY
+988 TPGDY
-993 ISDGGLIEDITINN
+993 ISDTSLIENITINN
-1007 INDDG
+1007 INDDE

-1024 FGINDLSDE
+1024 FGIHNLSDE
-1033 GIENYKSLIRA
+1033 GIENYKSLIKA

-1051 KPIFIAKE
+1051 KPIFVAKE

-1104 SATVDTDLTTNG
+1104 NAIVDEDITTNG
-1116 WRMKDKASCDKYYKA
+1116 WRMKDKAACDKYYKA
-1131 YKKAILNMCQKE
+1131 YKKAILNMCKKE
-1143 ETKTSKKVDIV
+1143 DETTSTAAKKIDIV
-1154 MQNGK
+1154 MENGK

-1172 LPSKVISAFWSK
+1172 LPSKVTSAFWSK

-1222 IFVYPSTADDNIQE
+1222 IFIYPSTADDSITE

-1241 VVGTSKESEFVN
+1241 VVGVSKGSEFVN
-1253 YKNFKGMNDVV
+1253 YKNFKGANDVV

-1290 ASNIDK
+1290 ADNIDK

-1320 AKSPYAVKTT
+1320 QKSPYAVKTT
-1330 KVKKSSS
+1330 KVKKSTA
-1337 YSWAFNFPRTAAD
+1337 YSWSFNFPRTAAD

-1392 NCSHVAMCI
+1392 NCSHVAMCL
-1401 GKDSDGDTVCIES
+1401 GKDSDGDTICIEA
-1414 TNVTGGMRKIKIKN
+1414 TNVTGAFRKIKIKN

>member
-1 MINEICIL
+1 MINEIYIL

-52 KVKGKNFVLF
+52 KVKGKNSVLF
-62 FRKNKARMLQ
+62 FRNNKARMLQ
-72 ITECLEEETILST
+72 ITECLEKETILST

-109 GNVRTFLTT
+109 GNVKTFLTT
-118 VLQDS
+118 VLQDT
-123 NYKIGYI
+123 NYNIGYI
-130 SPTLD
+130 SPALD

-140 TEIKEITE
+140 TQITEITE

-153 QDAISTYDDIELDFT
+153 QDAISTYDDIEFDFT

-176 GKYQFYV
+176 GKYKFYV
-183 NVYASC
+183 NVYANG
-189 EKGNKIY
+189 EKGNKVY

-210 NEDSKDFCS
+210 NENSKDFCS

-240 GYPIEKAEG
+240 GYPVEKLEG
-249 QDFILDEEAHALFSN
+249 QDFILDEEAHAMFNN
-264 GEKYII
+264 GGKYII
-270 RKFEF
+270 RNFEF
-275 DDNNANDLCWSAWK
+275 DDNNANDLCWSAYK

-302 VPVYLKDEDY
+302 VPAYLKDEDY

-362 KKINKNDIIKD
+362 KKINKNDIIQD
-373 AIDEITG
+373 TIDSITG

-385 TQSDIDRI
+385 TQADIDRI

-418 KDTVVEKNEIA
+418 KDTVVDKDEIA

-463 GVTTSTSTETTEN
+463 GVTTSTSAETTEN

-498 YANKSSV
+498 YANKSSLSS
-505 DKLISSSNKY
+505 LISSSNKY

-552 TERGGYGIMQCERAA
+552 SSAGGYGIMQCERAA

-582 KTFTPSYSTMHPDR
+582 KSFTPSYSTMTP
-596 GGYTTI
+596 GKSGKTTL
-602 NGVSVRKNISNQI
+602 NGVSVDKNISNQI

-621 LRQRSKDCNYNLFA
+621 LRKSLVRFKYNIFA
-635 TLCGYNFGMGGVY
+635 ALMGYNFGLYGADWVVCKY
-648 WCITHYIKDKHN
+648 VANKNNLNFVDKFG
-660 IDYYGGMSYRGL
+660 YTA
-672 SKQSSKMK
+672 QSSKVQELYFKELETLK
-680 AKYYEVLGGL
+680 A
-690 QCPWSSYRKKY
+690 PWANLRKTYVSQKKM
-701 RDYFREGTETNIE
+701 GTATNIE

-728 YIIDDK
+728 YVLDSK
-734 GVKRGYGANKTS
+734 GNKKGYGANKS
-746 TTTTSNNTTIKTG
+746 ATTTTSNNTTIKTG

-773 EICELHQKYKKATY
+773 EIVNLHVKYKTATY
-787 DQTYRIV
+787 NQVPRTIDDSKRI
-794 NDDKRFKAPKII
+794 KWMGTHY
-806 RGIKNPYCY
+806 GIKNPYVY
-815 DCSSLVS
+815 DCSSFVSCCYKAAGLTSVYNKGCYAGNLVS
-822 CAYLKAGLNSV
+822 G
-833 YAKSCQVG
+833 
-841 TLVESATKKS
+841 ATKNS
-851 GYKMFKLT
+851 GYKMWKVDTAGL
-859 KTSINDAI
+859 KEAI
-867 PGDII
+867 PGDIV
-872 MFCNNKC
+872 MDANFKVTSSNLTASNMSKVNK
-879 PSSLTRNQAMS
+879 
-890 YKFTHH
+890 THH
-896 TAIYCGKVNG
+896 TMIYIGDGKV
-906 KHMMAHASKWAY
+906 AHASKWAY
-918 HPNAIRYESFDAYNN
+918 HPEAIKISNISYYQNKGTAF
-933 QYKTKDYHIWNYC
+933 
-946 FILRP
+946 FLRP

-963 ATTGTTTNA
+963 TTTGTTTNA

-993 ISDGGLIEDITINN
+993 ISDTSLIENVTINN
-1007 INDDG
+1007 IEDDE
-1012 KYPKT
+1012 KFPKT
-1017 VSHVFLH
+1017 VSHCFLH

-1033 GIENYKSLIRA
+1033 GIENYKSLIKA

-1068 HATINPQITN
+1068 YATVNPQITN
-1078 FNNVMRDFANQT
+1078 FNNAMRDFANQT

-1104 SATVDTDLTTNG
+1104 NAIVDEDITTNG

-1154 MQNGK
+1154 MSSQKN
-1159 TYKYKNVDEMIFK
+1159 YKYGECQSVTLK
-1172 LPSKVISAFWSK
+1172 LPSKAVQTFYSK
-1184 LTFTTTSKNK
+1184 IIFTTAKDFKFN
-1194 VTQSKILYLKG
+1194 QSNLVYLNG
-1205 TDCKAGA
+1205 SDCTKGA
-1212 LLSKPNTTYN
+1212 LIPRVGCTYTIRIYYNPDSDIKEKYQGSVSSKKKADEYYDYKDFKGKNDVIKLCETFYSNKSKFKYNTKTPLSFSNP
-1222 IFVYPSTADDNIQE
+1222 ADNI
-1236 KYIGN
+1236 
-1241 VVGTSKESEFVN
+1241 SSW
-1253 YKNFKGMNDVV
+1253 
-1264 KIAETYYAKKDK
+1264 
-1276 FQYGTKTVLTYDNP
+1276 KTD
-1290 ASNIDK
+1290 
-1296 WKVNGLYNI
+1296 GLYHC
-1305 DCSTLI
+1305 DCSTLT
-1311 GLIFRGLTY
+1311 GLVYRGHSYQT
-1320 AKSPYAVKTT
+1320 SPYAKKTT
-1330 KVKKSSS
+1330 TLKRSTK
-1337 YSWAFNFPRTAAD
+1337 YSWTFNLPRTAAE

-1356 DNGWVLPQIDT
+1356 EQGWVLNAIDYT
-1367 VNFSNVEA
+1367 EYSNVEP
-1375 GDLIFWDRD
+1375 GDLLFYDRD
-1384 NKENGRYM
+1384 NGENGRYM
-1392 NCSHVAMCI
+1392 NISHVGICI
-1401 GKDSDGDTVCIES
+1401 GKDNSGVNMMIEATS
-1414 TNVTGGMRKIKIKN
+1414 VTGVFRKIAIKN
-1428 NTADKF
+1428 NTVDK
-1434 LFVARVKKY
+1434 LLLVARVKKY

>member
-1 MINEICIL
+1 MITQVLAL

-15 LCILPH
+15 VGILNIKSANNA
-21 GVFYDYEYHSYLKTG
+21 FFNDEYYSELSTG
-36 ADTFDFS
+36 AETFKLPF
-43 VKINKDTAS
+43 
-52 KVKGKNFVLF
+52 KVNGDNTFIREGYYLLF
-62 FRKNKARMLQ
+62 FRNNKAKMFQVKTCIDEKEGHSIVRTLYSEFLGINLKNHFIRPITIDGNIIKILEMVLIDTGYQIGYVSEKLKNNIQTIEIKENKSVYSILQ
-72 ITECLEEETILST
+72 NEILST
-85 SKTVKSETIA
+85 
-95 LELYNSHVRPCTIE
+95 
-109 GNVRTFLTT
+109 F
-118 VLQDS
+118 
-123 NYKIGYI
+123 
-130 SPTLD
+130 D
-135 NVIKT
+135 NVEYEFEVKVINALKGKYQYVLNVYANGERGKRTYKRFEDGRNISSLKREIDISDMVNGLIAEGANGINFKNIRWEVEKGFPLNKPEGDDFLLDSELVTKNNGKAILGNFKSNAT
-140 TEIKEITE
+140 TEID
-148 VYVVL
+148 L
-153 QDAISTYDDIELDFT
+153 LWDTY
-168 VDIIDSIN
+168 
-176 GKYQFYV
+176 Y
-183 NVYASC
+183 
-189 EKGNKIY
+189 
-196 KRIESNLNAYGISR
+196 
-210 NEDSKDFCS
+210 
-219 GIIPIGKNGI
+219 
-229 TIKDVYWAKEK
+229 
-240 GYPIEKAEG
+240 
-249 QDFILDEEAHALFSN
+249 
-264 GEKYII
+264 
-270 RKFEF
+270 
-275 DDNNANDLCWSAWK
+275 
-289 KLQEIKQIKYNYE
+289 KLQEIKSGKITYDTSVALTNDEYNEIE
-302 VPVYLKDEDY
+302 VGDSVY
-312 ETLETGDTVCVISD
+312 VISNYFD
-326 KFEPPIQLEARISE
+326 PIISEEARIATMK
-340 LILSDNENKC
+340 LSFSNPSKNKIT
-350 EFANYKEVKSNI
+350 FSNYKEVKSKVRNWS
-362 KKINKNDIIKD
+362 KNDIIKD

-385 TQSDIDRI
+385 TQADIDRI

-398 QLDIESEEIE
+398 QLDIQSEEIE

-418 KDTVVEKNEIA
+418 KDTVVEKDEIA

-450 DERIYDL
+450 DERIYDI

-463 GVTTSTSTETTEN
+463 GVTTSTSAETTEN

-498 YANKSSV
+498 YANKSSLSS
-505 DKLISSSNKY
+505 LISSSNKY

-529 LDPYLVYAVIMAE
+529 LDPYLVYAIIMAE

-552 TERGGYGIMQCERAA
+552 SSAGGYGIMQCERAA
-567 YFGYKQTIKFLDGST
+567 YFNKKQTIKFLDGST
-582 KTFTPSYSTMHPDR
+582 KSFTPSLSTMKP
-596 GGYTTI
+596 GGTTTL
-602 NGVSVRKNISNQI
+602 NGVKVNKGISNQI

-621 LRQRSKDCNYNLFA
+621 LRKSLVRFKYNIFA
-635 TLCGYNFGMGGVY
+635 SLMGYNFGLYGADWVVCKY
-648 WCITHYIKDKHN
+648 VANKNNLNFVDKFG
-660 IDYYGGMSYRGL
+660 YTA
-672 SKQSSKMK
+672 QSSKVQELYFKELETLK
-680 AKYYEVLGGL
+680 A
-690 QCPWSSYRKKY
+690 PWANIRKTYVSQKKM
-701 RDYFREGTETNIE
+701 GTWWNIE
-714 YYLRWYKV
+714 GYLRWYKSV
-722 VNGQLP
+722 DGQLP
-728 YIIDDK
+728 YVLDSK
-734 GVKRGYGANKTS
+734 GKKKGYGANKTS
-746 TTTTSNNTTIKTG
+746 TATVKTNTTTKTG
-759 VATTLRNKIVAKAK
+759 VATAVRNKIVAKAK

-833 YAKSCQVG
+833 YAKSCQAG

-859 KTSINDAI
+859 KSSINDAI

-879 PSSLTRNQAMS
+879 PSSLTRSQAMS

-933 QYKTKDYHIWNYC
+933 QYKIKDYHIWNYC

-951 YDLAAKDKSATT
+951 HDLAAKDKSATE
-963 ATTGTTTNA
+963 TTNSTPVTEA
-972 DKVEVNEVTL
+972 NEVTL

-1033 GIENYKSLIRA
+1033 GIENYKSLIKA

-1078 FNNVMRDFANQT
+1078 FNNAMRDFANQT

-1104 SATVDTDLTTNG
+1104 NATVDTDLTTNG

-1159 TYKYKNVDEMIFK
+1159 THKYKNVDEMIFK

>member
-36 ADTFDFS
+36 ADIFDFS
-43 VKINKDTAS
+43 VKINSDTS
-52 KVKGKNFVLF
+52 NKVKGKNFVLF
-62 FRKNKARMLQ
+62 FRNNKARMLQ

-118 VLQDS
+118 VLQDT
-123 NYKIGYI
+123 NYEVGYI
-130 SPTLD
+130 SPSLN

-183 NVYASC
+183 NVYASG

-240 GYPIEKAEG
+240 GYPVEKPEG
-249 QDFILDEEAHALFSN
+249 QDFILDEEAHAMFNN
-264 GEKYII
+264 GGKYII
-270 RKFEF
+270 RNFKF
-275 DDNNANDLCWSAWK
+275 DDDNANDLCWSAYK

-326 KFEPPIQLEARISE
+326 KFKPPIQLEARISE

-380 FTGKL
+380 FAGKL
-385 TQSDIDRI
+385 TQADIDRI

-398 QLDIESEEIE
+398 QLDIQSEEIE

-418 KDTVVEKNEIA
+418 KDTVVEKDEIA

-463 GVTTSTSTETTEN
+463 GVTTSTSAETTEN

-498 YANKSSV
+498 YANKSSLSS
-505 DKLISSSNKY
+505 LISSSNKY

-552 TERGGYGIMQCERAA
+552 SSAGGYGIMQCERAA

-582 KTFTPSYSTMHPDR
+582 KSFTPSYSTMTP
-596 GGYTTI
+596 GKSGKTTL
-602 NGVSVRKNISNQI
+602 NGVSVDKNISNQI

-621 LRQRSKDCNYNLFA
+621 LRKSLVRFKYNIFA
-635 TLCGYNFGMGGVY
+635 ALMGYNFGLYGADWVVCKY
-648 WCITHYIKDKHN
+648 VANKNNLNFVDKFG
-660 IDYYGGMSYRGL
+660 YTA
-672 SKQSSKMK
+672 QSSKVQELYFKELETLK
-680 AKYYEVLGGL
+680 ARWANL
-690 QCPWSSYRKKY
+690 RKTYVSQKKM
-701 RDYFREGTETNIE
+701 GTATNIE

-728 YIIDDK
+728 YVLDSK
-734 GVKRGYGANKTS
+734 GNKKGYGANKS
-746 TTTTSNNTTIKTG
+746 ATTTTSNNTTIKTG

-773 EICELHQKYKKATY
+773 EIVNLHVKYKTATY
-787 DQTYRIV
+787 NQVPRTIDDSKRI
-794 NDDKRFKAPKII
+794 KWMGTHY
-806 RGIKNPYCY
+806 GIKNPYAY
-815 DCSSLVS
+815 DCSSFIS
-822 CAYLKAGLNSV
+822 CCYKAAGLTSV
-833 YAKSCQVG
+833 YNKSCSAG
-841 TLVESATKKS
+841 TLISSATKNS
-851 GYKMFKLT
+851 GYKMWKVDTAGL
-859 KTSINDAI
+859 KEAI
-867 PGDII
+867 PGDIV
-872 MFCNNKC
+872 MDANFKVT
-879 PSSLTRNQAMS
+879 SSNLTASNMS
-890 YKFTHH
+890 KYGKTHH
-896 TAIYCGKVNG
+896 TMIYIGDGKV
-906 KHMMAHASKWAY
+906 AHASKWAY
-918 HPNAIRYESFDAYNN
+918 HPEAIKISNISYYQNKGTAF
-933 QYKTKDYHIWNYC
+933 
-946 FILRP
+946 FLRP

-963 ATTGTTTNA
+963 TTTGTTTNA

-1007 INDDG
+1007 INDDD

-1033 GIENYKSLIRA
+1033 GIENYKSLIKA

-1068 HATINPQITN
+1068 YATINPQITN
-1078 FNNVMRDFANQT
+1078 FNNAMRDFANQT

-1104 SATVDTDLTTNG
+1104 NAIVDEDITTNG
-1116 WRMKDKASCDKYYKA
+1116 WRMKDKAACDKYYKA

-1154 MQNGK
+1154 MSSQKN
-1159 TYKYKNVDEMIFK
+1159 YKYGECQSVTLK
-1172 LPSKVISAFWSK
+1172 LPSKAVQTFYSK
-1184 LTFTTTSKNK
+1184 IIFTTAKDFKFN
-1194 VTQSKILYLKG
+1194 QSNLVYLNG
-1205 TDCKAGA
+1205 SDCTKGA
-1212 LLSKPNTTYN
+1212 LIPRVGCTYTIRIYYNPDSDIKEKYQGSVSSKKKADEYYDYKDFKGKNDVIKLCETFYSNKSKFKYNTKTPLSFSNP
-1222 IFVYPSTADDNIQE
+1222 ADNI
-1236 KYIGN
+1236 
-1241 VVGTSKESEFVN
+1241 SSW
-1253 YKNFKGMNDVV
+1253 
-1264 KIAETYYAKKDK
+1264 
-1276 FQYGTKTVLTYDNP
+1276 KTD
-1290 ASNIDK
+1290 
-1296 WKVNGLYNI
+1296 GLYHC
-1305 DCSTLI
+1305 DCSTLT
-1311 GLIFRGLTY
+1311 GLVYRGHSYQT
-1320 AKSPYAVKTT
+1320 SPYAKKTT
-1330 KVKKSSS
+1330 TLKRSTK
-1337 YSWAFNFPRTAAD
+1337 YSWTFNLPRTAAE

-1356 DNGWVLPQIDT
+1356 EQGWVLNAIDYT
-1367 VNFSNVEA
+1367 EYSNVEP
-1375 GDLIFWDRD
+1375 GDLLFYDRD
-1384 NKENGRYM
+1384 NGENGRYM
-1392 NCSHVAMCI
+1392 NISHVGICI
-1401 GKDSDGDTVCIES
+1401 GKDNSGVNMMIEATS
-1414 TNVTGGMRKIKIKN
+1414 VTGVFRKIAIKN
-1428 NTADKF
+1428 NTVDK
-1434 LFVARVKKY
+1434 LLLVARVKKY

>member
-1 MINEICIL
+1 MITQVLAL

-15 LCILPH
+15 VGILNIKSANNA
-21 GVFYDYEYHSYLKTG
+21 FFNDEYYSELSTG
-36 ADTFDFS
+36 AETFKLPF
-43 VKINKDTAS
+43 
-52 KVKGKNFVLF
+52 KVNGDNTFIREGYYLLF
-62 FRKNKARMLQ
+62 FRNNKAKMFQVKTCIDEKEGHSIVRTLYSEFLGINLKNHFIRPITIDGNIIKILEMVLIDTGYQIGYVSEKLKNNIQMIEIKENKSVYSILQ
-72 ITECLEEETILST
+72 NEILST
-85 SKTVKSETIA
+85 
-95 LELYNSHVRPCTIE
+95 
-109 GNVRTFLTT
+109 F
-118 VLQDS
+118 
-123 NYKIGYI
+123 
-130 SPTLD
+130 D
-135 NVIKT
+135 NV
-140 TEIKEITE
+140 EYEFE
-148 VYVVL
+148 VKV
-153 QDAISTYDDIELDFT
+153 
-168 VDIIDSIN
+168 IN
-176 GKYQFYV
+176 ALKGKYQYV
-183 NVYASC
+183 LNVYANGERGKRTYKRFEDGRNISSLKREIDISDMVNGLIAEGANGINFKNIRWEV
-189 EKGNKIY
+189 EKGFPLNKPEGDDFLLDSELVTKNNGKAILGNF
-196 KRIESNLNAYGISR
+196 KSNAATEI
-210 NEDSKDFCS
+210 
-219 GIIPIGKNGI
+219 
-229 TIKDVYWAKEK
+229 
-240 GYPIEKAEG
+240 
-249 QDFILDEEAHALFSN
+249 
-264 GEKYII
+264 
-270 RKFEF
+270 
-275 DDNNANDLCWSAWK
+275 DLLWDTYY
-289 KLQEIKQIKYNYE
+289 KLQEIKSGKITYDTSVALTNDEYNEIE
-302 VPVYLKDEDY
+302 VGDSVY
-312 ETLETGDTVCVISD
+312 VISNYFD
-326 KFEPPIQLEARISE
+326 PIISEEARIATMK
-340 LILSDNENKC
+340 LSFSNPSKNKIT
-350 EFANYKEVKSNI
+350 FSNYKEVKSKVQNWS
-362 KKINKNDIIKD
+362 KNDIIKD

-418 KDTVVEKNEIA
+418 KDTVVEKDEIA

-450 DERIYDL
+450 DERIYDI
-457 KKNKCV
+457 KKNKCASI
-463 GVTTSTSTETTEN
+463 TTSTSENETS
-476 SSASAKEYKN
+476 SSATEYKN
-486 AVEYYSKFSLGT
+486 AVAYYNKFELGK
-498 YANKSSV
+498 YANSSSLS
-505 DKLISSSNKY
+505 KLISSSNKY
-515 KISTIVKYWSKKFG
+515 KINTIVKYWSKKFG
-529 LDPYLVYAVIMAE
+529 LDPYLVYAIIMAE

-552 TERGGYGIMQCERAA
+552 SSAGGYGIMQCERAA
-567 YFGYKQTIKFLDGST
+567 YFNKKQTIKFLDGST
-582 KTFTPSYSTMHPDR
+582 KSFTPSLSTMKP
-596 GGYTTI
+596 GGTTTL
-602 NGVSVRKNISNQI
+602 NGVKVNKGISNQI

-621 LRQRSKDCNYNLFA
+621 LRKSLVRFKYNIFA
-635 TLCGYNFGMGGVY
+635 SLMGYNFGLYGADWVVCKY
-648 WCITHYIKDKHN
+648 VANKNNLAFKDAFG
-660 IDYYGGMSYRGL
+660 YTA
-672 SKQSSKMK
+672 QSSKVQELYFKELETLK
-680 AKYYEVLGGL
+680 A
-690 QCPWSSYRKKY
+690 PWANIRKTYVSQKKM
-701 RDYFREGTETNIE
+701 GTWWNIE
-714 YYLRWYKV
+714 GYLRWYKSV
-722 VNGQLP
+722 DGQLP
-728 YIIDDK
+728 YVLDSK
-734 GVKRGYGANKTS
+734 GKKKGYGANKTS
-746 TTTTSNNTTIKTG
+746 TATVKTNTTTKTG
-759 VATTLRNKIVAKAK
+759 VATAVRNKIVAKAK

-794 NDDKRFKAPKII
+794 NDDKRFKAPKSIY
-806 RGIKNPYCY
+806 GIKNPYCY

-833 YAKSCQVG
+833 YAKSCQAG

-879 PSSLTRNQAMS
+879 PSSLTRSQAMS

-1033 GIENYKSLIRA
+1033 GIENYKSLIKA

-1078 FNNVMRDFANQT
+1078 FNNAMRDFANQT

-1241 VVGTSKESEFVN
+1241 VVGVSKGSEFVN

-1296 WKVNGLYNI
+1296 WKINGLYNI

-1330 KVKKSSS
+1330 KVKKSSL

>member
-1 MINEICIL
+1 MEIKIL
-9 DENKKL
+9 DKNKKFKKTL
-15 LCILPH
+15 SSKE
-21 GVFYDYEYHSYLKTG
+21 GDNVFFNDKYTSDLATG
-36 ADTFDFS
+36 AETFKADTNLSD
-43 VKINKDTAS
+43 VEEGDY
-52 KVKGKNFVLF
+52 VLF
-62 FRKNKARMLQ
+62 NWHEKYKMLQ
-72 ITECLEEETILST
+72 
-85 SKTVKSETIA
+85 
-95 LELYNSHVRPCTIE
+95 
-109 GNVRTFLTT
+109 
-118 VLQDS
+118 
-123 NYKIGYI
+123 
-130 SPTLD
+130 
-135 NVIKT
+135 IKT
-140 TEIKEITE
+140 TEDVEYIDCVIKNIYSEFVGIELLNSYAREFKHEGNMTKLLTTILQGTNYEIG
-148 VYVVL
+148 YVSPRV
-153 QDAISTYDDIELDFT
+153 DAITAYYSISEPTAVYTILQNVITLYDNCELEFD
-168 VDIIDSIN
+168 VDVIDSIN
-176 GKYQFYV
+176 GKYKFLI
-183 NVYASC
+183 NVYGNG
-189 EKGNKIY
+189 ERGNKTY
-196 KRIESNLNAYGISR
+196 KRFEYNFNSYGMKRKGDIT
-210 NEDSKDFCS
+210 DFCS
-219 GIIPIGKNGI
+219 GLIGVGANGI
-229 TIKDVYWAKEK
+229 TFKD
-240 GYPIEKAEG
+240 IEWRPEDNPPLLKPLG
-249 QDFILDEEAHALFSN
+249 DDFLIDPEAHEMLNN
-264 GEKYII
+264 GGKIILGKYKSDATTGI
-270 RKFEF
+270 
-275 DDNNANDLCWSAWK
+275 DLLWDTYY
-289 KLQEIKQIKYNYE
+289 KLQEIKQTKFDYDI
-302 VPVYLKDEDY
+302 PVYMTDEDY
-312 ETLETGDTVCVISD
+312 ENIDVGDTVYAIND
-326 KFEPPIQLEARISE
+326 KFDKPIELEARIGYFEISFTDRDKNK
-340 LILSDNENKC
+340 ITLS
-350 EFANYKEVKSNI
+350 NYKDVKSKIKNI
-362 KKINKNDIIKD
+362 DSNTIIKD

-408 QLLKKYEDSL
+408 KLLKKYEDSL
-418 KDTVVEKNEIA
+418 KDSVIEKDEIA

-450 DERIYDL
+450 DERIYDI
-457 KKNKCV
+457 KKNKCASI
-463 GVTTSTSTETTEN
+463 TTSTSENETS
-476 SSASAKEYKN
+476 SSATEYKN
-486 AVEYYSKFSLGT
+486 AVAYYNKFELGK
-498 YANKSSV
+498 YANSSSLS
-505 DKLISSSNKY
+505 KLISSSNKY
-515 KISTIVKYWSKKFG
+515 KINTIVKYWSKKFG
-529 LDPYLVYAVIMAE
+529 LDPYLVYAIIMAE

-552 TERGGYGIMQCERAA
+552 SSAGGYGIMQCERAA
-567 YFGYKQTIKFLDGST
+567 YFNKKQTIKFLDGST
-582 KTFTPSYSTMHPDR
+582 KSFTPSLSTMKP
-596 GGYTTI
+596 GGTTTL
-602 NGVSVRKNISNQI
+602 NGVKVNKGISNQI

-621 LRQRSKDCNYNLFA
+621 LRKSLVRFKYNIFA
-635 TLCGYNFGMGGVY
+635 SLMGYNFGLYGADWVVCKY
-648 WCITHYIKDKHN
+648 VANKNNLNFVDKFG
-660 IDYYGGMSYRGL
+660 YTA
-672 SKQSSKMK
+672 QSSKVQELYFKELETLK
-680 AKYYEVLGGL
+680 A
-690 QCPWSSYRKKY
+690 PWANIRKTYVSQKKM
-701 RDYFREGTETNIE
+701 GTWWNIE
-714 YYLRWYKV
+714 GYLRWYKSV
-722 VNGQLP
+722 DGQLP
-728 YIIDDK
+728 YVLDSK
-734 GVKRGYGANKTS
+734 GKKKGYGANKTS
-746 TTTTSNNTTIKTG
+746 TATVKTNTTTKTG
-759 VATTLRNKIVAKAK
+759 VATAVRNKIVAKAK

-879 PSSLTRNQAMS
+879 PSSLTRSQAMS

-951 YDLAAKDKSATT
+951 HDLAAKDKSATE
-963 ATTGTTTNA
+963 TTNSTPVTEA
-972 DKVEVNEVTL
+972 NEVTL

-988 TPKDY
+988 TPSDY
-993 ISDGGLIEDITINN
+993 YDYKSLIEDITINN
-1007 INDDG
+1007 INDDD

-1033 GIENYKSLIRA
+1033 GIENYKSLIKA

-1068 HATINPQITN
+1068 YATINPQITN
-1078 FNNVMRDFANQT
+1078 FNNAMRDFANQT

-1104 SATVDTDLTTNG
+1104 NAIVDEDITTNG

-1172 LPSKVISAFWSK
+1172 LPSKVTSAFWSK
-1184 LTFTTTSKNK
+1184 LIFTTTSKNK

>member
-1 MINEICIL
+1 MINEIYIL

-21 GVFYDYEYHSYLKTG
+21 GIFYDYEYHSYLKTG
-36 ADTFDFS
+36 ADIFDFS
-43 VKINKDTAS
+43 IKINSDTS
-52 KVKGKNFVLF
+52 NKVKGKNFVLF
-62 FRKNKARMLQ
+62 FRNNKARMLQ

-153 QDAISTYDDIELDFT
+153 QNAISTYDDIELDFT
-168 VDIIDSIN
+168 VDVIDSVN

-183 NVYASC
+183 NIYASG

-196 KRIESNLNAYGISR
+196 KRIENNLNAYGISR
-210 NEDSKDFCS
+210 NENSKDFCS

-240 GYPIEKAEG
+240 GYPVEKPEG
-249 QDFILDEEAHALFSN
+249 QDFILDEEAHAMFNN
-264 GEKYII
+264 GGKYII
-270 RKFEF
+270 RNFEF
-275 DDNNANDLCWSAWK
+275 DDNNANDLCWSAYK

-326 KFEPPIQLEARISE
+326 KFKPPIQLEARISE

-362 KKINKNDIIKD
+362 KKINKNDIIQD
-373 AIDEITG
+373 TIDEITG
-380 FTGKL
+380 YTGKL
-385 TQSDIDRI
+385 TQADIDRI

-398 QLDIESEEIE
+398 QLDIENEEIE

-418 KDTVVEKNEIA
+418 KDSVIEKDEIA

-435 KEIILSKIDNGLWLG
+435 KDIKLSKIDSGLWIG

-457 KKNKCV
+457 KKNKCATII
-463 GVTTSTSTETTEN
+463 TTSSDTTEI
-476 SSASAKEYKN
+476 SSTSSKEYKN

-498 YANKSSV
+498 YANKSSL

-529 LDPYLVYAVIMAE
+529 LDSYLVYAVIMAE
-542 SSGNPYCATK
+542 SSGNPYCKTK

-582 KTFTPSYSTMHPDR
+582 KTFTPSYSTMTPGR
-596 GGYTTI
+596 SGKTTL
-602 NGVSVRKNISNQI
+602 NGVSVDKNISNQV

-621 LRQRSKDCNYNLFA
+621 LRKSLVRFKYNIFA
-635 TLCGYNFGMGGVY
+635 ALMGYNFGLYGADWVVCKY
-648 WCITHYIKDKHN
+648 VANKNNLTFVDKFG
-660 IDYYGGMSYRGL
+660 YTA
-672 SKQSSKMK
+672 QSSKVQALYFKELETLK
-680 AKYYEVLGGL
+680 A
-690 QCPWSSYRKKY
+690 PWANLRKTYVAQKKM
-701 RDYFREGTETNIE
+701 GTATNIE
-714 YYLRWYKV
+714 YYLRWYKSID
-722 VNGQLP
+722 GQLP
-728 YIIDDK
+728 YVIDEK
-734 GVKRGYGANKTS
+734 GNKKGYGAKKST

-773 EICELHQKYKKATY
+773 EIVNLHVKYKTATY
-787 DQTYRIV
+787 NQVPRTIDDSKRI
-794 NDDKRFKAPKII
+794 KWMGTHY
-806 RGIKNPYCY
+806 GIKNPYVY
-815 DCSSLVS
+815 DCSSFVS
-822 CAYLKAGLNSV
+822 CCYKAAGLTSV
-833 YAKSCQVG
+833 YNKSCSAG
-841 TLVESATKKS
+841 TLISSATKKS
-851 GYKMFKLT
+851 GYKIWKCDTEGVKSAL
-859 KTSINDAI
+859 
-867 PGDII
+867 PGDIL
-872 MFCNNKC
+872 MDANFKVT
-879 PSSLTRNQAMS
+879 SSNLTASNMS
-890 YKFTHH
+890 KYGKTHH
-896 TAIYCGKVNG
+896 TMIYIGDGKV
-906 KHMMAHASKWAY
+906 AHASKWAY
-918 HPNAIRYESFDAYNN
+918 HPNAIKISNISYYQNKGTAF
-933 QYKTKDYHIWNYC
+933 
-946 FILRP
+946 FLRP

-963 ATTGTTTNA
+963 TTTGTTTDA
-972 DKVEVNEVTL
+972 DKVVETNEVTL

-988 TPKDY
+988 TPGDY
-993 ISDGGLIEDITINN
+993 ISDTSLIENITINN
-1007 INDDG
+1007 IEDDE

-1024 FGINDLSDE
+1024 FGIHNLSDE
-1033 GIENYKSLIRA
+1033 GIENYKSLIKA

-1051 KPIFIAKE
+1051 KPIFVAKE

-1078 FNNVMRDFANQT
+1078 FNNAMRDFANQT

-1104 SATVDTDLTTNG
+1104 NAIVDEDITTNG
-1116 WRMKDKASCDKYYKA
+1116 WRMKDKAACDKYYKA
-1131 YKKAILNMCQKE
+1131 YKKAILNMCKKE
-1143 ETKTSKKVDIV
+1143 ESTTPTTNKKIDIV
-1154 MQNGK
+1154 MENGK
-1159 TYKYKNVDEMIFK
+1159 VYKYGKVDEMIFK
-1172 LPSKVISAFWSK
+1172 LPSKVKSAFWSK

-1212 LLSKPNTTYN
+1212 LLSKQNTTYN
-1222 IFVYPSTADDNIQE
+1222 IFIYPSTADDSITE

-1241 VVGTSKESEFVN
+1241 VVGVSKGSEFVN
-1253 YKNFKGMNDVV
+1253 YKNFKGANDVV

-1290 ASNIDK
+1290 ADNIDK

-1320 AKSPYAVKTT
+1320 QKSPYAVKTT
-1330 KVKKSSS
+1330 KVKKSTA
-1337 YSWAFNFPRTAAD
+1337 YSWSFNFPRTAAE

-1392 NCSHVAMCI
+1392 NCSHVAMCL
-1401 GKDSDGDTVCIES
+1401 GKDSDGDTICIEA
-1414 TNVTGGMRKIKIKN
+1414 TNVTGAFRKIKIKN

>member
-1 MINEICIL
+1 MINEIYIL

-21 GVFYDYEYHSYLKTG
+21 GVFYDYEYYSYLKTG

-62 FRKNKARMLQ
+62 FRNNKARMLQ

-109 GNVRTFLTT
+109 GNVKTFLLT

-168 VDIIDSIN
+168 VDVIDSVN

-183 NVYASC
+183 NVYASG

-210 NEDSKDFCS
+210 NENSKDFCS

-240 GYPIEKAEG
+240 GYPVEKPEG
-249 QDFILDEEAHALFSN
+249 QDFILDEEAHAMFNN
-264 GEKYII
+264 GGKYII
-270 RKFEF
+270 RNFEF
-275 DDNNANDLCWSAWK
+275 DDNNANDLCWSAYK

-302 VPVYLKDEDY
+302 VPAYLKDEDY

-362 KKINKNDIIKD
+362 KKINKNDIIQD
-373 AIDEITG
+373 TIDSITG

-385 TQSDIDRI
+385 TQADIDRI

-418 KDTVVEKNEIA
+418 KDTVTDKEEISDD
-429 EDTENY
+429 EENY

-450 DERIYDL
+450 DERIYDV
-457 KKNKCV
+457 KKYKCA
-463 GVTTSTSTETTEN
+463 GITNATNTEN
-476 SSASAKEYKN
+476 PSSGSATEYKN

-498 YANKSSV
+498 KSNSSSM

-542 SSGNPYCATK
+542 SSGNPYCSSAA
-552 TERGGYGIMQCERAA
+552 YGIMQCEKAA
-567 YFGYKQTIKFLDGST
+567 YFGYKQTIKYLDGST
-582 KTFTPSYSTMHPDR
+582 KTFTPSYSTMKP
-596 GGYTTI
+596 GIGKVTL
-602 NGVSVRKNISNQI
+602 NGVSVDKGISNQI

-621 LRQRSKDCNYNLFA
+621 LRKSLVRFKYNIFA
-635 TLCGYNFGMGGVY
+635 ALMGYNFGLYGADWVICKY
-648 WCITHYIKDKHN
+648 VANKNNLTFVDKFG
-660 IDYYGGMSYRGL
+660 YTA
-672 SKQSSKMK
+672 QSSKVQELYFKELETLK
-680 AKYYEVLGGL
+680 A
-690 QCPWSSYRKKY
+690 PWANLRKTYVSQKKM
-701 RDYFREGTETNIE
+701 GTATNIE
-714 YYLRWYKV
+714 YYLRWYKSID
-722 VNGQLP
+722 GQLP
-728 YIIDDK
+728 YVIDEK
-734 GVKRGYGANKTS
+734 GNKKGYGANKST

-773 EICELHQKYKKATY
+773 EIVNLHVKYKTATY
-787 DQTYRIV
+787 NQVPRTIDDSKRI
-794 NDDKRFKAPKII
+794 KWMGTHY
-806 RGIKNPYCY
+806 GIKNPYVY
-815 DCSSLVS
+815 DCSSFVSCCYKAAGLTSVYNKGCYAGNLVS
-822 CAYLKAGLNSV
+822 G
-833 YAKSCQVG
+833 
-841 TLVESATKKS
+841 ATKNS
-851 GYKMFKLT
+851 GYKMWKCDTEGIKNAL
-859 KTSINDAI
+859 
-867 PGDII
+867 PGDIV
-872 MFCNNKC
+872 MDANFKVTSSNLTASNMSKVNK
-879 PSSLTRNQAMS
+879 
-890 YKFTHH
+890 THH
-896 TAIYCGKVNG
+896 TMIYIGDGKV
-906 KHMMAHASKWAY
+906 AHASKWAY
-918 HPNAIRYESFDAYNN
+918 HPEAIKISNISYYQNKGTAF
-933 QYKTKDYHIWNYC
+933 
-946 FILRP
+946 FLRP

-963 ATTGTTTNA
+963 TTTGTTTDA
-972 DKVEVNEVTL
+972 DKVVETREVTI

-988 TPKDY
+988 TPADY
-993 ISDGGLIEDITINN
+993 ISDTSLIENVTINDIEDN
-1007 INDDG
+1007 E
-1012 KYPKT
+1012 KYPKS
-1017 VSHVFLH
+1017 VSHCFLH
-1024 FGINDLSDE
+1024 FGINDLTDT
-1033 GIENYKSLIRA
+1033 GIENYKSLIKA

-1068 HATINPQITN
+1068 YATINPQITN
-1078 FNNVMRDFANQT
+1078 FNNAMRDFANQT
-1090 KYVVIVNNPSQITT
+1090 KYVVVVNNPSQITT
-1104 SATVDTDLTTNG
+1104 NAIVDTDLTENG

-1131 YKKAILNMCQKE
+1131 YKKAILNMCKKE
-1143 ETKTSKKVDIV
+1143 ETTTSKKIDVV

-1172 LPSKVISAFWSK
+1172 LPSKVTSTFWSK

-1212 LLSKPNTTYN
+1212 LLSKPDTTYN
-1222 IFVYPSTADDNIQE
+1222 IFVYPSTADDSITE

-1241 VVGTSKESEFVN
+1241 VVGVSKGSEFVN

-1290 ASNIDK
+1290 ADNIDK

-1350 QAKYCV
+1350 MAKYCV

-1401 GKDSDGDTVCIES
+1401 GKDSDGDTVCIEA

>member
-1 MINEICIL
+1 MINEIYIL

-15 LCILPH
+15 LCILQH
-21 GVFYDYEYHSYLKTG
+21 GIFYDYEYHSYLNTG
-36 ADTFDFS
+36 ADIFDFN
-43 VKINKDTAS
+43 VKINSDTS
-52 KVKGKNFVLF
+52 NKVKGKNFVLF
-62 FRKNKARMLQ
+62 FRNNKARMLQ

-109 GNVRTFLTT
+109 GNVRTFFTT
-118 VLQDS
+118 VLQDT
-123 NYKIGYI
+123 NYEVGYI
-130 SPTLD
+130 SPSLD

-153 QDAISTYDDIELDFT
+153 QDAISIYDDIELDFT
-168 VDIIDSIN
+168 VDVIDSVN

-183 NVYASC
+183 NVYASG

-210 NEDSKDFCS
+210 NENSKDFCS

-249 QDFILDEEAHALFSN
+249 QDFVLDEEAHALFSN

-275 DDNNANDLCWSAWK
+275 DDDNANDLCWSAYK

-302 VPVYLKDEDY
+302 VPAYLKDEDY
-312 ETLETGDTVCVISD
+312 ETLENGDTVCVISD
-326 KFEPPIQLEARISE
+326 KFEPPIQLEARIDE

-350 EFANYKEVKSNI
+350 KFANYKEEKSNI

-373 AIDEITG
+373 TLDTIAG
-380 FTGKL
+380 FVGQL

-408 QLLKKYEDSL
+408 KLLKKYEDSL
-418 KDTVVEKNEIA
+418 KDTVTDKDEIA

-435 KEIILSKIDNGLWLG
+435 KDIILSKIDNGLWLG

-498 YANKSSV
+498 KANTSAM
-505 DKLISSSNKY
+505 DKLISTSNKY

-529 LDPYLVYAVIMAE
+529 LDPYLVYAIIMAE
-542 SSGNPYCATK
+542 SSGNPYCSSAA
-552 TERGGYGIMQCERAA
+552 YGIMQCEKKA

-582 KTFTPSYSTMHPDR
+582 KTFTPSLSTMKP
-596 GGYTTI
+596 GIGKITL
-602 NGVSVRKNISNQI
+602 NGVSVDKGISNQI

-621 LRQRSKDCNYNLFA
+621 LRKSLERFHYNIFA
-635 TLCGYNFGMGGVY
+635 SLVGYNFGLGGAD
-648 WCITHYIKDKHN
+648 WCICKYVANKNNLTFVD
-660 IDYYGGMSYRGL
+660 STLL
-672 SKQSSKMK
+672 SKQSSKVKDLYYKELDNMK
-680 AKYYEVLGGL
+680 
-690 QCPWSSYRKKY
+690 CNWSNLRKTYVSQK
-701 RDYFREGTETNIE
+701 RAGTATNIE
-714 YYLRWYKV
+714 YYLRWYRSID
-722 VNGQLP
+722 GQLP
-728 YIIDDK
+728 YTLDSK
-734 GVKRGYGANKTS
+734 GNKKGYGANKSATI
-746 TTTTSNNTTIKTG
+746 TTSNNTTIKTG

-773 EICELHQKYKKATY
+773 EIVNLHVKYKTATY
-787 DQTYRIV
+787 NQVPRTYDDSKRI
-794 NDDKRFKAPKII
+794 KWMGTHY
-806 RGIKNPYCY
+806 GIKNPYVY
-815 DCSSLVS
+815 DCSSFVSCCYKAAGLTSVYNKGCYAGNLVS
-822 CAYLKAGLNSV
+822 G
-833 YAKSCQVG
+833 
-841 TLVESATKKS
+841 ATKNS
-851 GYKMFKLT
+851 GYKMWKVDTAGL
-859 KTSINDAI
+859 KEAI
-867 PGDII
+867 PGDIV
-872 MFCNNKC
+872 MDANFKVTSSNLTASNMSKVNK
-879 PSSLTRNQAMS
+879 
-890 YKFTHH
+890 THH
-896 TAIYCGKVNG
+896 TMIYIGDGKV
-906 KHMMAHASKWAY
+906 AHASKWAY
-918 HPNAIRYESFDAYNN
+918 HPEAIKISNISYYQNKGTAF
-933 QYKTKDYHIWNYC
+933 
-946 FILRP
+946 FLRP

-963 ATTGTTTNA
+963 TTTGTTTGA
-972 DKVEVNEVTL
+972 DKVVETNEVTI

-988 TPKDY
+988 TPADY
-993 ISDGGLIEDITINN
+993 ISDTSLIENVTINN
-1007 INDDG
+1007 IEDDE
-1012 KYPKT
+1012 KFPKT

-1024 FGINDLSDE
+1024 FGINDLTDT
-1033 GIENYKSLIRA
+1033 GIENYKSLIKA

-1078 FNNVMRDFANQT
+1078 FNNAMRDFANQT

-1104 SATVDTDLTTNG
+1104 NATVDTDLTENG
-1116 WRMKDKASCDKYYKA
+1116 WRMKDKSSCDAYYKA
-1131 YKKAILNMCQKE
+1131 YKKAILNMCKKE
-1143 ETKTSKKVDIV
+1143 ETTTSKKVDIV

-1222 IFVYPSTADDNIQE
+1222 IFVYPSTADDSITE

-1241 VVGTSKESEFVN
+1241 VVGVSKGSEFVN

-1290 ASNIDK
+1290 ADNIDK

-1401 GKDSDGDTVCIES
+1401 GKDSDGDTVCIEA

>member
-1 MINEICIL
+1 MITQVLAL

-15 LCILPH
+15 VGILNIKSANNA
-21 GVFYDYEYHSYLKTG
+21 FFNDEYYSELSTG
-36 ADTFDFS
+36 AETFKLPF
-43 VKINKDTAS
+43 
-52 KVKGKNFVLF
+52 KVNGDNTFIREGYYLLF
-62 FRKNKARMLQ
+62 FRNNKAKMFQVKTCIDEKEGHSIVRTLYSEFLGINLKNHFIRPITIDGNIIKILEMVLIDTGYQIGYVSEKLKNNIQTIEIKENKSVYSILQ
-72 ITECLEEETILST
+72 NEILST
-85 SKTVKSETIA
+85 
-95 LELYNSHVRPCTIE
+95 
-109 GNVRTFLTT
+109 F
-118 VLQDS
+118 
-123 NYKIGYI
+123 
-130 SPTLD
+130 D
-135 NVIKT
+135 NVEYEFEVKVINALKGKYQYVLNVYANGERGKRTYKRFEDGRNISSLKREIDISDMVNGLIAEGANGINFKNIRWEVEKGFPLNKPEGDDFLLDSELVTKNNGKAILGNFKSNAT
-140 TEIKEITE
+140 TEID
-148 VYVVL
+148 L
-153 QDAISTYDDIELDFT
+153 LWDTY
-168 VDIIDSIN
+168 
-176 GKYQFYV
+176 Y
-183 NVYASC
+183 
-189 EKGNKIY
+189 
-196 KRIESNLNAYGISR
+196 
-210 NEDSKDFCS
+210 
-219 GIIPIGKNGI
+219 
-229 TIKDVYWAKEK
+229 
-240 GYPIEKAEG
+240 
-249 QDFILDEEAHALFSN
+249 
-264 GEKYII
+264 
-270 RKFEF
+270 
-275 DDNNANDLCWSAWK
+275 
-289 KLQEIKQIKYNYE
+289 KLQEIKSGKITYDTSVALTNDEYNEIE
-302 VPVYLKDEDY
+302 VGDSVY
-312 ETLETGDTVCVISD
+312 VISNYFD
-326 KFEPPIQLEARISE
+326 PIISEEARIATMK
-340 LILSDNENKC
+340 LSFSNPSKNKIT
-350 EFANYKEVKSNI
+350 FSNYKEVKSKVRNWS
-362 KKINKNDIIKD
+362 KNDIIKD
-373 AIDEITG
+373 TIDSITG

-385 TQSDIDRI
+385 TQADIDRI

-398 QLDIESEEIE
+398 QLDIQSEEIE

-418 KDTVVEKNEIA
+418 KDTVVDKDEIA

-498 YANKSSV
+498 YANKSSLSS
-505 DKLISSSNKY
+505 LISSSNKY

-552 TERGGYGIMQCERAA
+552 SSAGGYGIMQCERAA
-567 YFGYKQTIKFLDGST
+567 YFNKKQTIKFLDGST
-582 KTFTPSYSTMHPDR
+582 KSFTPSLSTMKP
-596 GGYTTI
+596 GGTTTL
-602 NGVSVRKNISNQI
+602 NGVKVNKGISNQI

-621 LRQRSKDCNYNLFA
+621 LRKSLVRFKYNIFA
-635 TLCGYNFGMGGVY
+635 SLMGYNFGLYGADWVVCKY
-648 WCITHYIKDKHN
+648 VANKNNLTFKDAFG
-660 IDYYGGMSYRGL
+660 YTA
-672 SKQSSKMK
+672 QSSKVQELYFKELETLK
-680 AKYYEVLGGL
+680 A
-690 QCPWSSYRKKY
+690 PWANIRKTYVSQKKM
-701 RDYFREGTETNIE
+701 GTWWNIE
-714 YYLRWYKV
+714 GYLRWYKSV
-722 VNGQLP
+722 DGQLP
-728 YIIDDK
+728 YVLDSK
-734 GVKRGYGANKTS
+734 GKKKGYGANKTS
-746 TTTTSNNTTIKTG
+746 TATVKTNTTTKIG
-759 VATTLRNKIVAKAK
+759 VATAVRNKIVAKAK

-794 NDDKRFKAPKII
+794 NDDKRFKAPKSIY
-806 RGIKNPYCY
+806 GIKNPYCY

-833 YAKSCQVG
+833 YAKSCQAG

-879 PSSLTRNQAMS
+879 PSSLTRSQAMS

-951 YDLAAKDKSATT
+951 HDLAAKDKSATE
-963 ATTGTTTNA
+963 TTNSTPVTEA
-972 DKVEVNEVTL
+972 NEVTL

-988 TPKDY
+988 TPSDY
-993 ISDGGLIEDITINN
+993 YDYKSLIEDITINN
-1007 INDDG
+1007 INDDD

-1024 FGINDLSDE
+1024 FGINDLTDT
-1033 GIENYKSLIRA
+1033 GIENYKSLIKA

-1068 HATINPQITN
+1068 YATINPQITN
-1078 FNNVMRDFANQT
+1078 FNNAMRDFANQT

-1104 SATVDTDLTTNG
+1104 NAIVDEDITTNG

-1241 VVGTSKESEFVN
+1241 VVGVSKGSEFVN

-1290 ASNIDK
+1290 AENIDK

-1330 KVKKSSS
+1330 KVKKSSL

-1350 QAKYCV
+1350 MAKYCV

>member
-1 MINEICIL
+1 MINEIYIL
-9 DENKKL
+9 DGNKKL

-43 VKINKDTAS
+43 VKINSDTS
-52 KVKGKNFVLF
+52 NKVKGKNFVLF
-62 FRKNKARMLQ
+62 FRNNKARMLQ

-183 NVYASC
+183 NVYASG
-189 EKGNKIY
+189 EKGNKVY

-210 NEDSKDFCS
+210 NENSKDFCS

-240 GYPIEKAEG
+240 GYPVEKPEG
-249 QDFILDEEAHALFSN
+249 QDFILDEEAHAMFNN
-264 GEKYII
+264 GGKYII
-270 RKFEF
+270 RNFEF
-275 DDNNANDLCWSAWK
+275 DDNNANDLCWSAYK
-289 KLQEIKQIKYNYE
+289 KLQEIKQIKFEYE
-302 VPVYLKDEDY
+302 VPTYLKDEDY

-326 KFEPPIQLEARISE
+326 KFEPPIQLEARIDE

-362 KKINKNDIIKD
+362 KKINKNDIIQD
-373 AIDEITG
+373 TIDSITG

-385 TQSDIDRI
+385 TQADIDRI

-398 QLDIESEEIE
+398 RLDIESEEIE
-408 QLLKKYEDSL
+408 KLLKKYEDSL
-418 KDTVVEKNEIA
+418 KDTVVDKDEIA

-435 KEIILSKIDNGLWLG
+435 KEIILSKIDGGLWIG

-463 GVTTSTSTETTEN
+463 GVTTTTSTETTEN

-582 KTFTPSYSTMHPDR
+582 KSFTPSYSTMTP
-596 GGYTTI
+596 GKSGKTTL
-602 NGVSVRKNISNQI
+602 NGVSVDKNISNQI

-621 LRQRSKDCNYNLFA
+621 LRKSLVRFKYNIFA
-635 TLCGYNFGMGGVY
+635 ALMGYNFGLYGADWVVCKY
-648 WCITHYIKDKHN
+648 VANKNNLNFVDKFG
-660 IDYYGGMSYRGL
+660 YTA
-672 SKQSSKMK
+672 QSSKVQELYFKELETLK
-680 AKYYEVLGGL
+680 A
-690 QCPWSSYRKKY
+690 PWANLRKTYVSQKKM
-701 RDYFREGTETNIE
+701 GTATNIE

-728 YIIDDK
+728 YVLDSK
-734 GVKRGYGANKTS
+734 GNKKGYGANKS
-746 TTTTSNNTTIKTG
+746 ATTTTSNNTTIKTG

-773 EICELHQKYKKATY
+773 EIVNLHVKYKTATY
-787 DQTYRIV
+787 NQVPRTIDDSKRI
-794 NDDKRFKAPKII
+794 KWMGTHY
-806 RGIKNPYCY
+806 GIKNPYVY
-815 DCSSLVS
+815 DCSSFVSCCYKAAGLTSVYNKGCYAGNLVS
-822 CAYLKAGLNSV
+822 G
-833 YAKSCQVG
+833 
-841 TLVESATKKS
+841 ATKNS
-851 GYKMFKLT
+851 GYKMWKVDTAGL
-859 KTSINDAI
+859 KEAI
-867 PGDII
+867 PGDIV
-872 MFCNNKC
+872 MDANFKVTSSNLTASNMSKVNK
-879 PSSLTRNQAMS
+879 
-890 YKFTHH
+890 THH
-896 TAIYCGKVNG
+896 TMIYIGDGKV
-906 KHMMAHASKWAY
+906 AHASKWAY
-918 HPNAIRYESFDAYNN
+918 HPEAIKISNISYYQNKGTAF
-933 QYKTKDYHIWNYC
+933 
-946 FILRP
+946 FLRP
-951 YDLAAKDKSATT
+951 YDLVAKDKSATT
-963 ATTGTTTNA
+963 TTTGTTTGA
-972 DKVEVNEVTL
+972 DKVVETNEVTL

-993 ISDGGLIEDITINN
+993 ISDTSLIENVTINN
-1007 INDDG
+1007 IEDDE
-1012 KYPKT
+1012 KFPKT
-1017 VSHVFLH
+1017 VSHCFLH

-1033 GIENYKSLIRA
+1033 GIENYKSLIKA

-1068 HATINPQITN
+1068 YATINPQITN
-1078 FNNVMRDFANQT
+1078 FNNALRDFANQI

-1104 SATVDTDLTTNG
+1104 NAIVDEDITTNG
-1116 WRMKDKASCDKYYKA
+1116 WRMKDKAACDKYYKA
-1131 YKKAILNMCQKE
+1131 YKKAILNMCKKE
-1143 ETKTSKKVDIV
+1143 ESTITKKVDIV
-1154 MQNGK
+1154 MSSQKN
-1159 TYKYKNVDEMIFK
+1159 YKYGECQSVTLK
-1172 LPSKVISAFWSK
+1172 LPSKAVQTFYSK
-1184 LTFTTTSKNK
+1184 IIFTTAKDFKFN
-1194 VTQSKILYLKG
+1194 QSNLVYLNG
-1205 TDCKAGA
+1205 SDCTKGA
-1212 LLSKPNTTYN
+1212 LIPRVGCTYTIRIYYNPDSDIKEKYQGSVSSKKKADEYYDYKDFKGKNDVIKLCETFYSNKSKFKYNTKTPLSFSNP
-1222 IFVYPSTADDNIQE
+1222 ADNI
-1236 KYIGN
+1236 
-1241 VVGTSKESEFVN
+1241 SSW
-1253 YKNFKGMNDVV
+1253 
-1264 KIAETYYAKKDK
+1264 
-1276 FQYGTKTVLTYDNP
+1276 KTD
-1290 ASNIDK
+1290 
-1296 WKVNGLYNI
+1296 GLYHC
-1305 DCSTLI
+1305 DCSTLT
-1311 GLIFRGLTY
+1311 GLVYRGHSYQT
-1320 AKSPYAVKTT
+1320 SPYAKKTT
-1330 KVKKSSS
+1330 TLKRSTK
-1337 YSWAFNFPRTAAD
+1337 YSWTFNLPRTAAE

-1356 DNGWVLPQIDT
+1356 EQGWVLNAIDYT
-1367 VNFSNVEA
+1367 EYSNVEP
-1375 GDLIFWDRD
+1375 GDLLFYDRD
-1384 NKENGRYM
+1384 NGENGRYM
-1392 NCSHVAMCI
+1392 NISHVGICI
-1401 GKDSDGDTVCIES
+1401 GKDNSGVNMMIEATS
-1414 TNVTGGMRKIKIKN
+1414 VTGVFRKIAIKD
-1428 NTADKF
+1428 NTVDK
-1434 LFVARVKKY
+1434 LLLVARAKKY

>member
-1 MINEICIL
+1 MINEIYIL

-21 GVFYDYEYHSYLKTG
+21 GIFYDYEYHSYLKTG

-43 VKINKDTAS
+43 VKINSDTAN
-52 KVKGKNFVLF
+52 KVKSKNFVLF
-62 FRKNKARMLQ
+62 FRNNKARMLQ

-95 LELYNSHVRPCTIE
+95 LELYNSHVRPCIIE
-109 GNVRTFLTT
+109 GNVKTFLAT
-118 VLQDS
+118 VLQDT
-123 NYKIGYI
+123 NYDVGYV
-130 SPTLD
+130 SSSLD

-140 TEIKEITE
+140 TEIKETTE

-153 QDAISTYDDIELDFT
+153 QDAIAVYDDIELDFT
-168 VDIIDSIN
+168 VDVIDSIN

-183 NVYASC
+183 NAYESG

-210 NEDSKDFCS
+210 NENSKDFCS

-240 GYPIEKAEG
+240 GYPVEKPEG

-264 GEKYII
+264 GDKYII

-275 DDNNANDLCWSAWK
+275 DDNNANDLCWSAYR

-302 VPVYLKDEDY
+302 VPAYLKDEDY
-312 ETLETGDTVCVISD
+312 ETLETGDTVCAISD

-340 LILSDNENKC
+340 LILSDSENKC

-362 KKINKNDIIKD
+362 KDINKNDIIQD
-373 AIDEITG
+373 TIDEITG
-380 FTGKL
+380 YTGKL
-385 TQSDIDRI
+385 TQADIDRI

-408 QLLKKYEDSL
+408 QLLKKYEDIL
-418 KDTVVEKNEIA
+418 KDTVVDKDEIA
-429 EDTENY
+429 EDTEDY
-435 KEIILSKIDNGLWLG
+435 KDIQLSKIDGGLWIG
-450 DERIYDL
+450 DERIYDV
-457 KKNKCV
+457 KEYKCAAI
-463 GVTTSTSTETTEN
+463 TNATNTEN
-476 SSASAKEYKN
+476 TSSSSATEYKN

-498 YANKSSV
+498 KSNSSSM

-542 SSGNPYCATK
+542 SSGNPYCSSAA
-552 TERGGYGIMQCERAA
+552 YGIMQCEKAA
-567 YFGYKQTIKFLDGST
+567 YFGYKQTIKYLDGST
-582 KTFTPSYSTMHPDR
+582 KTFTPSYSTMKP
-596 GGYTTI
+596 GIGKVTL
-602 NGVSVRKNISNQI
+602 NGVSVDKGISNQI

-621 LRQRSKDCNYNLFA
+621 LRKSLVRFKYNIFA
-635 TLCGYNFGMGGVY
+635 ALMGYNFGLYGADWVVCKY
-648 WCITHYIKDKHN
+648 VANKNNLTFVDKFG
-660 IDYYGGMSYRGL
+660 YTA
-672 SKQSSKMK
+672 QSSKVQELYFKELETLK
-680 AKYYEVLGGL
+680 A
-690 QCPWSSYRKKY
+690 PWANLRKTYVSQKKM
-701 RDYFREGTETNIE
+701 GTATNIE
-714 YYLRWYKV
+714 YYLRWYKSID
-722 VNGQLP
+722 GQLP
-728 YIIDDK
+728 YVIDEK
-734 GVKRGYGANKTS
+734 GNKKGYGANKST

-773 EICELHQKYKKATY
+773 EIVNLHVKYKTATY
-787 DQTYRIV
+787 NQVPRTIDDTKRIKWMGV
-794 NDDKRFKAPKII
+794 HY
-806 RGIKNPYCY
+806 GIKNPYVY
-815 DCSSLVS
+815 DCSSFVSCCYKAAGLTSVYNKGCYAGNLVS
-822 CAYLKAGLNSV
+822 GATKNSSYKMWKVDTAGL
-833 YAKSCQVG
+833 K
-841 TLVESATKKS
+841 E
-851 GYKMFKLT
+851 
-859 KTSINDAI
+859 AI
-867 PGDII
+867 PGDIV
-872 MFCNNKC
+872 MDANFKVTSSNLTASNMSKVNK
-879 PSSLTRNQAMS
+879 
-890 YKFTHH
+890 THH
-896 TAIYCGKVNG
+896 TMIYIGDGKV
-906 KHMMAHASKWAY
+906 AHASKWAY
-918 HPNAIRYESFDAYNN
+918 HPEAIKISNISYYQNKGTAF
-933 QYKTKDYHIWNYC
+933 
-946 FILRP
+946 FLRP
-951 YDLAAKDKSATT
+951 YDLAAKDKSATET
-963 ATTGTTTNA
+963 TTGTTTDA
-972 DKVEVNEVTL
+972 DKVVETNEVTI

-993 ISDGGLIEDITINN
+993 ISDGGLIDDVTIND
-1007 INDDG
+1007 INDDE

-1024 FGINDLSDE
+1024 FGINDLTDT
-1033 GIENYKSLIRA
+1033 GIENYKSLIKA

-1078 FNNVMRDFANQT
+1078 FNTAMLDFANQT

-1104 SATVDTDLTTNG
+1104 SAIVDTDLTTNG

-1131 YKKAILNMCQKE
+1131 YKKSILDMCKKE
-1143 ETKTSKKVDIV
+1143 ESTTPTTNKKIDIV
-1154 MQNGK
+1154 MENGK
-1159 TYKYKNVDEMIFK
+1159 VYKHGKVDEMIFK
-1172 LPSKVISAFWSK
+1172 LPSSVKSAFWSK
-1184 LTFTTTSKNK
+1184 LTFTTTTTNK

-1212 LLSKPNTTYN
+1212 LLSKSDTTYN
-1222 IFVYPSTADDNIQE
+1222 IFIYPSTADDDIKE

-1241 VVGTSKESEFVN
+1241 VVGVSKGSEFVN
-1253 YKNFKGMNDVV
+1253 YKNFKGMQDVV
-1264 KIAETYYAKKDK
+1264 KIAETYYVKKDK
-1276 FQYGTKTVLTYDNP
+1276 FKYNTKTVLSFDNP
-1290 ASNIDK
+1290 ADNIAS
-1296 WKVNGLYNI
+1296 WKTDGLYHI

-1330 KVKKSSS
+1330 KVKKSSA

-1350 QAKYCV
+1350 QAKFCV

-1401 GKDSDGDTVCIES
+1401 GKDSDGDTICIES
-1414 TNVTGGMRKIKIKN
+1414 TTVTGGMRKIKIKS

>member
-1 MINEICIL
+1 MITQVLAL

-15 LCILPH
+15 VGILNIKSANNA
-21 GVFYDYEYHSYLKTG
+21 FFNDEYYSELSTG
-36 ADTFDFS
+36 AETFKLPF
-43 VKINKDTAS
+43 
-52 KVKGKNFVLF
+52 KVNGDNTFIREGYYLLF
-62 FRKNKARMLQ
+62 FRNNKAKMFQVKTCIDEKEGHSIVRTLYSEFLGINLKNHFIRPITIDGNIIKILEMVLIDTGYQIGYVSEKLKNNIQTIEIKENKSVYSILQ
-72 ITECLEEETILST
+72 NEILST
-85 SKTVKSETIA
+85 
-95 LELYNSHVRPCTIE
+95 
-109 GNVRTFLTT
+109 F
-118 VLQDS
+118 
-123 NYKIGYI
+123 
-130 SPTLD
+130 D
-135 NVIKT
+135 NVEYEFEVKVINALKGKYQYVLNVYANGERGKRTYKRFEDGRNISSLKREIDISDMVNGLIAEGANGINFKNIRWEVEKGFPLNKPEGDDFLLDSELVTKNNGKAILGNFKSNAT
-140 TEIKEITE
+140 TEID
-148 VYVVL
+148 L
-153 QDAISTYDDIELDFT
+153 LWDTY
-168 VDIIDSIN
+168 
-176 GKYQFYV
+176 Y
-183 NVYASC
+183 
-189 EKGNKIY
+189 
-196 KRIESNLNAYGISR
+196 
-210 NEDSKDFCS
+210 
-219 GIIPIGKNGI
+219 
-229 TIKDVYWAKEK
+229 
-240 GYPIEKAEG
+240 
-249 QDFILDEEAHALFSN
+249 
-264 GEKYII
+264 
-270 RKFEF
+270 
-275 DDNNANDLCWSAWK
+275 
-289 KLQEIKQIKYNYE
+289 KLQEIKSGKITYDTSVALTNDEYNEIE
-302 VPVYLKDEDY
+302 VGDSVY
-312 ETLETGDTVCVISD
+312 VISNYFD
-326 KFEPPIQLEARISE
+326 PIISEEARIATMK
-340 LILSDNENKC
+340 LSFSNPSKNKIT
-350 EFANYKEVKSNI
+350 FSNYKEVKSKVRNWS
-362 KKINKNDIIKD
+362 KNDIIKD

-385 TQSDIDRI
+385 TQADIDRI

-418 KDTVVEKNEIA
+418 KDTVVDKDEIA

-463 GVTTSTSTETTEN
+463 GVTTSTSAETTEN

-498 YANKSSV
+498 YANKSSLSS
-505 DKLISSSNKY
+505 LISSSNKY

-552 TERGGYGIMQCERAA
+552 SSAGGYGIMQCERAA

-582 KTFTPSYSTMHPDR
+582 KSFTPSYSTMTP
-596 GGYTTI
+596 GKSGKTTL
-602 NGVSVRKNISNQI
+602 NGVSVDKNISNQI

-621 LRQRSKDCNYNLFA
+621 LRKSLVRFKYNIFA
-635 TLCGYNFGMGGVY
+635 ALMGYNFGLYGADWVVCKY
-648 WCITHYIKDKHN
+648 VANKNNLNFVDKFG
-660 IDYYGGMSYRGL
+660 YTA
-672 SKQSSKMK
+672 QSSKVQELYFKELETLK
-680 AKYYEVLGGL
+680 A
-690 QCPWSSYRKKY
+690 PWANLRKTYVSQKKM
-701 RDYFREGTETNIE
+701 GTATNIE

-728 YIIDDK
+728 YVLDSK
-734 GVKRGYGANKTS
+734 GNKKGYGANKS
-746 TTTTSNNTTIKTG
+746 ATTTTSNNTTIKTG

-773 EICELHQKYKKATY
+773 EIVNLHVKYKTATY
-787 DQTYRIV
+787 NQVPRTIDDSKRI
-794 NDDKRFKAPKII
+794 KWMGTHY
-806 RGIKNPYCY
+806 GIKNPYVY
-815 DCSSLVS
+815 DCSSFVSCCYKAAGLTSVYNKGCYAGNLVS
-822 CAYLKAGLNSV
+822 G
-833 YAKSCQVG
+833 
-841 TLVESATKKS
+841 ATKNS
-851 GYKMFKLT
+851 GYKMWKVDTAGL
-859 KTSINDAI
+859 KEAI
-867 PGDII
+867 PGDIV
-872 MFCNNKC
+872 MDANFKVTSSNLTASNMSKVNK
-879 PSSLTRNQAMS
+879 
-890 YKFTHH
+890 THH
-896 TAIYCGKVNG
+896 TMIYIGDGKV
-906 KHMMAHASKWAY
+906 AHASKWAY
-918 HPNAIRYESFDAYNN
+918 HPEAIKISNISYYQNKGTAF
-933 QYKTKDYHIWNYC
+933 
-946 FILRP
+946 FLRP

-963 ATTGTTTNA
+963 TTTGTTTNA

-993 ISDGGLIEDITINN
+993 ISDTSLIENVTINN
-1007 INDDG
+1007 IEDDE
-1012 KYPKT
+1012 KFPKT
-1017 VSHVFLH
+1017 VSHCFLH

-1033 GIENYKSLIRA
+1033 GIENYKSLIKA

-1068 HATINPQITN
+1068 YATINPQITN
-1078 FNNVMRDFANQT
+1078 FNNAMRDFANQT

-1104 SATVDTDLTTNG
+1104 NAIVDEDITTNG

-1159 TYKYKNVDEMIFK
+1159 AYKYKNVDEMIFK

-1241 VVGTSKESEFVN
+1241 VVGTSKGSEFVN

-1350 QAKYCV
+1350 MAKYCV

-1414 TNVTGGMRKIKIKN
+1414 TNVTDGMRKIKIKN

>member
-1 MINEICIL
+1 MINEIYIL
-9 DENKKL
+9 DKNKKL

-21 GVFYDYEYHSYLKTG
+21 GIFYDYEYHSYLKTG
-36 ADTFDFS
+36 ADIFDFS
-43 VKINKDTAS
+43 IKINSDTS
-52 KVKGKNFVLF
+52 NKVKGKNFVLF
-62 FRKNKARMLQ
+62 FRNNKARMLQ

-168 VDIIDSIN
+168 VDVIDSVN

-183 NVYASC
+183 NVYASG
-189 EKGNKIY
+189 EKGNKVY

-210 NEDSKDFCS
+210 NENSKDFCS

-240 GYPIEKAEG
+240 GYPVEKPEG
-249 QDFILDEEAHALFSN
+249 QDFILDEEAHAMFNN
-264 GEKYII
+264 GGKYII
-270 RKFEF
+270 RNFEF
-275 DDNNANDLCWSAWK
+275 DDNNANDLCWSAYK

-326 KFEPPIQLEARISE
+326 KFKPPIQLEARISE

-362 KKINKNDIIKD
+362 KKINKNDIIQD
-373 AIDEITG
+373 TIDSITG

-408 QLLKKYEDSL
+408 KLLKKYEDSL
-418 KDTVVEKNEIA
+418 KDTVVDKDEIA

-457 KKNKCV
+457 KKNKCA
-463 GVTTSTSTETTEN
+463 GVTTTTSTETTEN

-498 YANKSSV
+498 YANKSSLSS
-505 DKLISSSNKY
+505 LISSSNKY

-529 LDPYLVYAVIMAE
+529 LDPYLVYAAIMAE
-542 SSGNPYCATK
+542 SSGNPYCKTK
-552 TERGGYGIMQCERAA
+552 SSAGGYGIMQCERAA

-582 KTFTPSYSTMHPDR
+582 KTFTPSYSTMTP
-596 GGYTTI
+596 GKSGKTTL
-602 NGVSVRKNISNQI
+602 NGVSVDKNISNQV

-621 LRQRSKDCNYNLFA
+621 LRKSLVRFKYNIFA
-635 TLCGYNFGMGGVY
+635 ALMGYNFGLYGADWVVCKY
-648 WCITHYIKDKHN
+648 VANKNNLTFVDKFG
-660 IDYYGGMSYRGL
+660 YTA
-672 SKQSSKMK
+672 QSSKVQELYFKELETLK
-680 AKYYEVLGGL
+680 A
-690 QCPWSSYRKKY
+690 PWANLRKTYVAQKKM
-701 RDYFREGTETNIE
+701 GTATNIE
-714 YYLRWYKV
+714 YYLRWYRSI
-722 VNGQLP
+722 NGQLP
-728 YIIDDK
+728 YVLDSK
-734 GVKRGYGANKTS
+734 GNKKGYGANKS
-746 TTTTSNNTTIKTG
+746 TTTTTSDNTTIKTG

-773 EICELHQKYKKATY
+773 EIVNLHVKYKTATY
-787 DQTYRIV
+787 NQVPRTVDDTKRI
-794 NDDKRFKAPKII
+794 KWMGTHY
-806 RGIKNPYCY
+806 GIKNPYVY
-815 DCSSLVS
+815 DCSSFVS
-822 CAYLKAGLNSV
+822 CCYKAAGLTSV
-833 YAKSCQVG
+833 YNKSCSAG
-841 TLVESATKKS
+841 TLISSATKNS
-851 GYKMFKLT
+851 GYKMWKVDTEGL
-859 KTSINDAI
+859 KEAI
-867 PGDII
+867 PGDIV
-872 MFCNNKC
+872 MDANFKVT
-879 PSSLTRNQAMS
+879 SSNLTASNMS
-890 YKFTHH
+890 KYGKTHH
-896 TAIYCGKVNG
+896 TMIYIGDGKV
-906 KHMMAHASKWAY
+906 AHASKWAY
-918 HPNAIRYESFDAYNN
+918 HPNAIKISNISYYQNKGTAF
-933 QYKTKDYHIWNYC
+933 
-946 FILRP
+946 FLRP
-951 YDLAAKDKSATT
+951 YDLVAKDKSATT
-963 ATTGTTTNA
+963 TTTTTTTTA
-972 DKVEVNEVTL
+972 TKVETNEVTL

-993 ISDGGLIEDITINN
+993 ISDGGLVENVTINN
-1007 INDDG
+1007 IEDDER
-1012 KYPKT
+1012 YPKA
-1017 VSHVFLH
+1017 VSHVFCH
-1024 FGINDLSDE
+1024 FGINDLTDE
-1033 GIENYKSLIRA
+1033 GIENYKSLIKA

-1051 KPIFIAKE
+1051 KPIFVAKE

-1078 FNNVMRDFANQT
+1078 FNNAMRDFANQT

-1104 SATVDTDLTTNG
+1104 NAIVDADLTTNG
-1116 WRMKDKASCDKYYKA
+1116 WRMKDKESCDKYYKA
-1131 YKKAILNMCQKE
+1131 YKKAILNMCKKE
-1143 ETKTSKKVDIV
+1143 ESTTPTTNKKIDIV
-1154 MQNGK
+1154 MENGK
-1159 TYKYKNVDEMIFK
+1159 VYKYGKVDEMIFK
-1172 LPSKVISAFWSK
+1172 LPSKVKSAFWSK

-1222 IFVYPSTADDNIQE
+1222 IFIYPSTADDSITE

-1241 VVGTSKESEFVN
+1241 VVGVSKGSEFVN
-1253 YKNFKGMNDVV
+1253 YKNFKGANDVV

-1290 ASNIDK
+1290 ADNIDK

-1320 AKSPYAVKTT
+1320 QKSPYAVKTT
-1330 KVKKSSS
+1330 KVKKSTA
-1337 YSWAFNFPRTAAD
+1337 YSWSFNFPRTAAD

-1392 NCSHVAMCI
+1392 NCSHVAMCL
-1401 GKDSDGDTVCIES
+1401 GKDSDGDTICIEA
-1414 TNVTGGMRKIKIKN
+1414 TTVTGAFRKIKIKN

>member
-1 MINEICIL
+1 MINEIYIL

-21 GVFYDYEYHSYLKTG
+21 GIFYDYEYHSYLKTG
-36 ADTFDFS
+36 ADIFDFS
-43 VKINKDTAS
+43 IKINSDTS
-52 KVKGKNFVLF
+52 NKVKGKNFVLF
-62 FRKNKARMLQ
+62 FRNNKARMLQ

-168 VDIIDSIN
+168 VDVIDSVN

-183 NVYASC
+183 NVYASG

-210 NEDSKDFCS
+210 NENSKDFCS

-240 GYPIEKAEG
+240 GYPVEKPEG
-249 QDFILDEEAHALFSN
+249 QDFILDEEVHAMFNN
-264 GEKYII
+264 GGKYII
-270 RKFEF
+270 RNFEF
-275 DDNNANDLCWSAWK
+275 DDNNANDLCWSAYK

-326 KFEPPIQLEARISE
+326 KFKPPIQLEARISE

-362 KKINKNDIIKD
+362 KKINKNDIIQD
-373 AIDEITG
+373 TIDSITG

-408 QLLKKYEDSL
+408 KLLKKYEDSL
-418 KDTVVEKNEIA
+418 KDTVVDKDEIA

-457 KKNKCV
+457 KKNKCA
-463 GVTTSTSTETTEN
+463 GVTTTTSTETTEN
-476 SSASAKEYKN
+476 SSSSAKEYKN

-498 YANKSSV
+498 YANKSSLSS
-505 DKLISSSNKY
+505 LISSSNKY

-542 SSGNPYCATK
+542 SSGNPYCKTK

-567 YFGYKQTIKFLDGST
+567 YFNRKQTIKYLDGST
-582 KTFTPSYSTMHPDR
+582 KSFTPSYSTMTP
-596 GGYTTI
+596 GKSGKTTL
-602 NGVSVRKNISNQI
+602 NGVSVDKNISNQI

-621 LRQRSKDCNYNLFA
+621 LRKSLVRFKYNIFA
-635 TLCGYNFGMGGVY
+635 ALMGYNFGLYGADWVVCKY
-648 WCITHYIKDKHN
+648 VANKNNLNFVDKFG
-660 IDYYGGMSYRGL
+660 YTA
-672 SKQSSKMK
+672 QSSKVQELYFKELETLK
-680 AKYYEVLGGL
+680 ARWANL
-690 QCPWSSYRKKY
+690 RKTYVAQKKM
-701 RDYFREGTETNIE
+701 GTATNIE

-722 VNGQLP
+722 INGQLP
-728 YIIDDK
+728 YVLDSK
-734 GVKRGYGANKTS
+734 GNKKGYGANKS
-746 TTTTSNNTTIKTG
+746 TATTKSNNTTIKIG

-773 EICELHQKYKKATY
+773 EIVNLHVKYKTATY
-787 DQTYRIV
+787 NQVPRTIDDSKRIKWMGV
-794 NDDKRFKAPKII
+794 HY
-806 RGIKNPYCY
+806 GIKNPYVY
-815 DCSSLVS
+815 DCSSFVS
-822 CAYLKAGLNSV
+822 CCYKAAGLTSV
-833 YAKSCQVG
+833 YNKSCSAG
-841 TLVESATKKS
+841 TLISSATKNS
-851 GYKMFKLT
+851 GYKMWKVDTAGL
-859 KTSINDAI
+859 KEAI
-867 PGDII
+867 PGDIV
-872 MFCNNKC
+872 MDANFKVT
-879 PSSLTRNQAMS
+879 SSNLTASNMS
-890 YKFTHH
+890 KYGKTHH
-896 TAIYCGKVNG
+896 TMIYIGDGKV
-906 KHMMAHASKWAY
+906 AHASKWAY
-918 HPNAIRYESFDAYNN
+918 HPEAIKISNISYYQNKGTAF
-933 QYKTKDYHIWNYC
+933 
-946 FILRP
+946 FLRP

-963 ATTGTTTNA
+963 TTTGTTTGA
-972 DKVEVNEVTL
+972 DKVVETNEITI

-988 TPKDY
+988 TPADY
-993 ISDGGLIEDITINN
+993 ISDTSLIENVTINN
-1007 INDDG
+1007 IEDDE
-1012 KYPKT
+1012 KYPKA
-1017 VSHVFLH
+1017 VSHVFCH
-1024 FGINDLSDE
+1024 FGINDLTDE
-1033 GIENYKSLIRA
+1033 GIENYKSLIKA

-1051 KPIFIAKE
+1051 KPIFVAKE
-1059 YHVNTQYPN
+1059 YHVNSQ
-1068 HATINPQITN
+1068 HVDASTINPQITN
-1078 FNNVMRDFANQT
+1078 FNNAMRDFANQT

-1104 SATVDTDLTTNG
+1104 SAIVDADLTTNG
-1116 WRMKDKASCDKYYKA
+1116 WRMKDKAACDKYYKA
-1131 YKKAILNMCQKE
+1131 YKKAILNMCKKE
-1143 ETKTSKKVDIV
+1143 ETTTSKKVDIV

-1184 LTFTTTSKNK
+1184 LIFTTTSKNK

-1222 IFVYPSTADDNIQE
+1222 IFVYPSTADDSITE

-1241 VVGTSKESEFVN
+1241 VVGVSKGSEFVN

-1392 NCSHVAMCI
+1392 NCSHVAMCL
-1401 GKDSDGDTVCIES
+1401 GKDSDGDTICIEA
-1414 TNVTGGMRKIKIKN
+1414 TNVTGAFRKIKIKN

>member
-1 MINEICIL
+1 MINEIYIL

-21 GVFYDYEYHSYLKTG
+21 GIFYDYEYHSYLKTG

-43 VKINKDTAS
+43 VKINSDTS
-52 KVKGKNFVLF
+52 NKVKGKNFVLF
-62 FRKNKARMLQ
+62 FRNNKARMLQ

-118 VLQDS
+118 VLQDT
-123 NYKIGYI
+123 NYEVGYI
-130 SPTLD
+130 SPSLN

-183 NVYASC
+183 NVYASG
-189 EKGNKIY
+189 EKGNKVY

-210 NEDSKDFCS
+210 NENSKDFCS

-240 GYPIEKAEG
+240 GYPVEKPEG
-249 QDFILDEEAHALFSN
+249 QDFILDEEAHAMFNN
-264 GEKYII
+264 GGKYII
-270 RKFEF
+270 RNFEF
-275 DDNNANDLCWSAWK
+275 DDNNANDLCWSAYK

-326 KFEPPIQLEARISE
+326 KFKPPIQLEARISE

-362 KKINKNDIIKD
+362 KKINKNDIIQD
-373 AIDEITG
+373 TIDSITG

-398 QLDIESEEIE
+398 QLDIENEEIE
-408 QLLKKYEDSL
+408 KLLKKYEDSL
-418 KDTVVEKNEIA
+418 KDTVVDKDEIA

-457 KKNKCV
+457 KKNKCA
-463 GVTTSTSTETTEN
+463 GVTTTTSTETTEN

-498 YANKSSV
+498 YANKSSL

-542 SSGNPYCATK
+542 SSGNPYCKTK

-582 KTFTPSYSTMHPDR
+582 KTFTPSYSTMTPGR
-596 GGYTTI
+596 GKTTL
-602 NGVSVRKNISNQI
+602 NGVFVDKNISNQV

-621 LRQRSKDCNYNLFA
+621 LRKSLVRFKYNIFA
-635 TLCGYNFGMGGVY
+635 ALMGYNFGLYGADWVVCKY
-648 WCITHYIKDKHN
+648 VANKNNLTFVDKFG
-660 IDYYGGMSYRGL
+660 YTA
-672 SKQSSKMK
+672 QSSKVQELYFKELETLK
-680 AKYYEVLGGL
+680 A
-690 QCPWSSYRKKY
+690 PWANLRKTYVAQKKM
-701 RDYFREGTETNIE
+701 GTATNIE
-714 YYLRWYKV
+714 YYLRWYKSID
-722 VNGQLP
+722 GQLP
-728 YIIDDK
+728 YVIDEK
-734 GVKRGYGANKTS
+734 GNKKGYGAKKST

-773 EICELHQKYKKATY
+773 EIVNLHVKYKTATY
-787 DQTYRIV
+787 NQVPRTIDDSKRI
-794 NDDKRFKAPKII
+794 KWMGTHY
-806 RGIKNPYCY
+806 GIKNPYVY
-815 DCSSLVS
+815 DCSSFVS
-822 CAYLKAGLNSV
+822 CCYKAAGLTSV
-833 YAKSCQVG
+833 YNKSCSAG
-841 TLVESATKKS
+841 TLISSATKNS
-851 GYKMFKLT
+851 GYKMWKVDTEGL
-859 KTSINDAI
+859 KEAI
-867 PGDII
+867 PGDIV
-872 MFCNNKC
+872 MDANFKVT
-879 PSSLTRNQAMS
+879 SSNLTASNMS
-890 YKFTHH
+890 KYGKTHH
-896 TAIYCGKVNG
+896 TMIYIGDGKV
-906 KHMMAHASKWAY
+906 AHASKWAY
-918 HPNAIRYESFDAYNN
+918 HPNAIKISNISYYQNKGTAF
-933 QYKTKDYHIWNYC
+933 
-946 FILRP
+946 FLRP

-963 ATTGTTTNA
+963 TTTGTTTDA
-972 DKVEVNEVTL
+972 DKVVETNEVTL

-988 TPKDY
+988 TPGDY
-993 ISDGGLIEDITINN
+993 ISDTSLIENITINN
-1007 INDDG
+1007 IDDDE

-1024 FGINDLSDE
+1024 FGIHNLSDE
-1033 GIENYKSLIRA
+1033 GIENYKSLIKA

-1051 KPIFIAKE
+1051 KPIFVAKE

-1068 HATINPQITN
+1068 YATINPQITN

-1104 SATVDTDLTTNG
+1104 NAIVDEDITTNG
-1116 WRMKDKASCDKYYKA
+1116 WRMKDKAACDKYYKA
-1131 YKKAILNMCQKE
+1131 YKKAILNMCKKE
-1143 ETKTSKKVDIV
+1143 DETTSTAAKKIDIV
-1154 MQNGK
+1154 MENGK

-1172 LPSKVISAFWSK
+1172 LPSKVTSAFWSK

-1222 IFVYPSTADDNIQE
+1222 IFIYPSTADDSITE

-1241 VVGTSKESEFVN
+1241 VVGVSKGSEFVN
-1253 YKNFKGMNDVV
+1253 YKNFKGANDVV

-1290 ASNIDK
+1290 ADNIDK

-1320 AKSPYAVKTT
+1320 QKSPYAVKTT
-1330 KVKKSSS
+1330 KVKKSTA
-1337 YSWAFNFPRTAAD
+1337 YSWSFNFPRTAAD

-1392 NCSHVAMCI
+1392 NCSHVAMCL
-1401 GKDSDGDTVCIES
+1401 GKDSDGDTICIEA
-1414 TNVTGGMRKIKIKN
+1414 TNVTGAFRKIKIKN